1 MLDDHP
7 RGLPLTPGQ
16 SGIWF
21 GQQLAP
27 ESRAYNLGIYVDIA
41 GPLDLALL
49 AEATRRFLDE
59 ADGFRVRVGEHEG
72 ELRQWV
78 EPAGAWEQLFVDLS
92 AEADPE
98 AAAHAW
104 MKADMARPRLPGHPP
119 NLTSAVLRVAG
130 QRHWWYSGIHHL
142 ISDGFGAGIAVRRVA
157 ALYTALSE
165 GRDAAEGALRPVRE
179 LLAEQ
184 AAYRASD
191 DFRADRE
198 YWRERMAGRPAP
210 AGLVER
216 AAPPSAPA
224 HRRTSW
230 LSPETESGMRKVA
243 RSGRSSW
250 PAAFVAAVTAY
261 LHRMTG
267 ADDLVLGFPVTARVG
282 SVAETA
288 PGMVSNVVPLRL
300 RAEPGLTYGELTA
313 RVAAEMKN
321 ALRHQRYPEADLARD
336 LGLSAGD
343 RLYGPVVNVMPF
355 GQDFTFGGLHGS
367 LHSLAV
373 GPVADLSVACYG
385 GRPGQRGAIKVVVD
399 GNPELYSAGELAG
412 HHERF
417 LRLLARLT
425 TGDDAAARPIGHGDL
440 LVEDERRRVLGGW
453 AVGAGATGDAAPAG
467 ESDAGSAPESDPWR
481 LVAAQAART
490 PDAVAVTARGASLT
504 YGELAGRVAR
514 LAGVLAGHGVGPEDR
529 VALALPRSVD
539 LVTGVLACLRA
550 GAAYLPLD
558 LSHPAERLE
567 LMVAEARPAVVLT
580 TAELAERV
588 PRGPRP
594 VLTDGP
600 WDVADAHARA
610 HAPAEADVAAPPAAV
625 HGSVAAYVVFT
636 SGSTGRPKGVVVPR
650 SSLAN
655 LLLDMAGRAGLGGGD
670 RLLAVTTLGF
680 DIANLELLAPLVTG
694 AAVVVAGPDETRDP
708 ARLRRLLLTERVS
721 VMQATPSLWQAV
733 SAEGAPALGGVR
745 VLVGGEALPAP
756 LARELLAS
764 AASVTNV
771 YGPTETTVWST
782 AADLSAEDA
791 EAATVTIGRPIAG
804 TAVYVLDGAA
814 RPVPPG
820 VVGELYIAG
829 AGLARGYAGR
839 PGLTAERFVA
849 DPFGAPGTRMYRTG
863 DLVRWTRD
871 GRLAY
876 VGRADQQV
884 KVRGHRIEP
893 GEIEAVLARQ
903 PGVDRA
909 AVVLRE
915 DTPGRRQL
923 TAYLVP
929 GTGPVAGEQELAAAL
944 ARSLPAYMVPAAY
957 VTLPELPLTANGK
970 LDRAALPAPAAALPG
985 GGRTPR
991 NPVEETLCRLC
1002 ADLLDTPGVSIDDDF
1017 FTLGGDSVSVMRLV
1031 AAARREGLTL
1041 TLRDVF
1047 EHPTVV
1053 DLAARAVPRQDATG
1067 GTSSV
1072 PEPSRAALFAETE
1085 LRRLRAR
1092 YPRLS
1097 DALPLTSVQ
1106 QGLLFQSLHD
1116 AQATGDDDYTVQL
1129 GFTVEGP
1136 LDGHRLR
1143 AAWGALLRRHPVLRS
1158 AFVADAADVPA
1169 QVVLD
1174 DVELPWRDV
1183 DLTEPPT
1190 DTDAQE
1196 RDRRLRQVAAEERA
1210 GRFDLARPP
1219 LLRIALVRLAPER
1232 HAVLFTHHHM
1242 LLDGWSLPLL
1252 GRELFALYRDEPLP
1266 PVTPPRAYL
1275 SWLGRQDRDAAR
1287 AEWSAALDGLDAPTL
1302 LVPDATEAAE
1312 PAQGRHTVDLPART
1326 TDALRELAAAHGL
1339 TLNTVVQGAWALL
1352 LAGLT
1357 GRDDVVFGTTVA
1369 SRPAEVDGAE
1379 SMVGLFVDT
1388 VPVRVRL
1395 RPADDLLT
1403 VLRGMQRRQSRL
1415 TVAAHLGLPDITRP
1429 TGLDRLFDTVL
1440 TFENFPVDPAT
1451 FRPGPGLGIT
1461 DPHVHAGT
1469 HYALTL
1475 LVVPEAAGLS
1485 LRFGHRTGVL
1495 SPETVALVGERLVRL
1510 LEGLLVDPTRTVG
1523 SVDVLLPEERR
1534 RMLAEWNDTAV
1545 PVPPVT
1551 VPGLVAAQTAATPGA
1566 TAVVYG
1572 DGGDGT
1578 EELTYAEF
1586 DARVAALA
1594 ALLRERGAVPETRV
1608 AVAVPRSADLLV
1620 AVHAVLRA
1628 GAVYVPVDPDLP
1640 AERIRLLLDHAAP
1653 ACVLTTRGLAE
1664 RFPRLS
1670 GPDTVLLGDHAP
1682 AGDAGAL
1689 SSPVPV
1695 APGSAAYMIFTS
1707 GSTGRPKGVVVS
1719 HEAIANRVLGMQRE
1733 FALTADDRVLHKT
1746 PVGFDVS
1753 VWELLWPLTTGAT
1766 VVVAR
1771 PGGHRDPAYLAAA
1784 VETHRVTT
1792 VHFVPSMLRVFLD
1805 FLDERA
1811 AVAAGAG
1818 LRRVI
1823 CSGEA
1828 LPAELADTCLGLLG
1842 VPLFNLYGPTEAA
1855 IDVTRWRCVPAG
1867 TGATVTAGTGTVP
1880 IGGPVDNTR
1889 VYVLDAALRP
1899 VAPGVAGELYLA
1911 GRQLARGYPA
1921 LPGTTAL
1928 RFVADPF
1935 GPAGSRMYRTGDLA
1949 RWRGDGTLEYL
1960 GRTDHQVK
1968 IRGVRVEPAEIE
1980 AALAGHPAVSR
1991 AAVLVRE
1998 DEPGRRQL
2006 TAYVVPALHGPE
2018 TDVSGPERTQAQVQV
2033 QEWNAVWESV
2043 YAPAART
2050 PSAPGAA
2057 GEHPAGELPAFGD
2070 DFSSWDSSYDGR
2082 PLPHREMSAWR
2093 DATVERIR
2101 ALRPVRLLEIGVGAG
2116 LLLSRLA
2123 GDTEAYWATDFS
2135 AEVIGTLR
2143 DRLPGHLAGRVT
2155 LRHQAADDTEGLP
2168 TGFFDTVVLNSVIQY
2183 FPDAGY
2189 LDRVV
2194 RAVVPLLAPGG
2205 RVFVGD
2211 VRDLRSARVFETE
2224 KHLVRLPPGRH
2235 TGTAAL
2241 RRSTGRALL
2250 NENELLVDPAWFT
2263 GRTGPGSPFTAA
2275 DVQVK
2280 RGRYHNELS
2289 RYRYDV
2295 VLHTAPAA
2303 ADTAPADSH
2312 DAGDGTPLDGL
2323 RHTLSTARPARLR
2336 VSGLPDER
2344 TARQALAVRRLDE
2357 GADPAAAARVLAD
2370 DVPVPGAVDPE
2381 DLYAL
2386 AEELGYRVAVAPSV
2400 TGPGAVDAVFRR
2412 TGTADSPT
2420 GEVTPDAVAGEVL
2433 CAYRP
2438 APESVPAPAR
2448 RTNEPGLA
2456 RRLAVLPAELRAL
2469 AERTLPE
2476 ALVPAAFVVLAELPL
2491 TANGKLD
2498 RAALPAPDFAAA
2510 PDSRAPRDAT
2520 EQALCT
2526 AFAQLLGIPH
2536 VGIDDSFFALGGDSV
2551 LAMRLVGAARRAG
2564 IGLAVR
2570 DVFAHPT
2577 VAALASVA
2585 RAAGDTGATE
2595 PPEAAREEPLPQV
2608 PAAVRERLTAPYPGP
2623 TDMPVLPLTPLQEG
2637 LLFESLAAAQ
2647 AGADDRART
2656 DDYTVQLSLTLDGP
2670 LDPARL
2676 RTAWS
2681 RLLARHGSLRAAFVH
2696 DADAGPVQIV
2706 SGEVEPAWRETDLS
2720 TTTGPDRETRLAE
2733 LRTAERRTP
2742 FDPARPPL
2750 LRVALARLAPHRHT
2764 MIVTY
2769 HHILLDGWSQP
2780 LLLDELLTAYAE
2792 PDSLPP
2798 APQFERYLSWLA
2810 RQDKDAARQAWR
2822 QALDGAEPT
2831 LVVPVTRNRTDH
2843 DTGGTASTPGHEV
2856 VERLLPTDLTSRLSA
2871 HCRRHDLTP
2880 ATLVQGVW
2888 ATLIGALTGRDDVVL
2903 DVPNAGRP
2911 ADVEDVESVIGLFI
2925 STVPVRVRLDPVR
2938 PMAAVLRR
2946 LQDEQSRLA
2955 AHQHLGLPEIQRQ
2968 TGAGALADTMV
2979 VLLTFPLDPTVFR
2992 PADGIRVSAVDGG
3005 VATSYPLRLLATPG
3019 ERLHLTLGYHTSA
3032 YDRAAAEAL
3041 MDRLV
3046 RLFEELGD
3054 GLYRPAGRAGVL
3066 TPRERGHLL
3075 TAWQGAQDATTAA
3088 GVVTGAI
3095 EDRTATA
3102 PDAPVV
3108 LFGNER
3114 LTHRDLHARANRL
3127 ARLLIARGAGPERT
3141 VAVAV
3146 PRSPELV
3153 VALLAVLKAG
3163 AAYLPVDPGYP
3174 ADRIAY
3180 MLGDAGPVTV
3190 LTTTEAAASL
3200 PEDVRSGA
3208 VRLDDPDTG
3217 RALRALPAGDP
3228 TDDER
3233 TAPLRPGHPAYVIHT
3248 SGSTGRPKAVVVPHR
3263 GVAAYFSFLTSGI
3276 ARLGPDD
3283 VVLNLA
3289 SVSFDPSVRDILGT
3303 LAAGGR
3309 VVMVPADEANDARAL
3324 VRAMRRHRV
3333 TALLSVVP
3341 SLLAALNEEA
3351 AQLPLGER
3359 PCPRL
3364 VMTCGEAL
3372 TENHLQ
3378 QTAALGNPL
3387 VVNQYGPTEATMSST
3402 FQAVG
3407 EPGAR
3412 RSGGRFLI
3420 GRPRPGV
3427 RAYVLDHRLRMV
3439 PAGTPGELYLA
3450 GPGVTRGYAGRPGPS
3465 AERFLADP
3473 YGGPGTRMYRT
3484 GDLAR
3489 WTADGRLDHLGR
3501 ADHQVKVRGHR
3512 VEPGEIEAVLESHE
3526 AVARAVADVRRD
3538 TPGGDLR
3545 LVAYVVPE
3553 TGTGSGP
3560 GTGLGRGSVPAPAEL
3575 RRHAAAALPG
3585 YMVPSAFVVLDR
3597 LPLTPNGK
3605 VDRRALP
3612 DPGTAAG
3619 SAADGGR
3626 EARTPLEEVLCGLY
3640 ARLLGVD
3647 RTGIDDSFFDL
3658 GGHSLL
3664 ATRLVA
3670 HIRTALGADLPVRA
3684 VFEAPTIA
3692 ELAERVAAT
3701 AGAPPRPRPA
3711 AGTRPDDIPL
3721 SSAQRR
3727 LWFLHQFAEGAT
3739 DGYHMRVVLR
3749 LRGPLDIPALRVAL
3763 ADLTTRHEAL
3773 RTLFPDTDG
3782 RPRQEIL
3789 DAGAERARPEL
3800 EAVRVAEADL
3810 ATELERTVRR
3820 PFDLAAEIPL
3830 RAALFELGED
3840 DHVLALVLHH
3850 IAADGWSFGP
3860 LAADLSTAYR
3870 SRTRGQAP
3878 DWAPLPVQYA
3888 DYSLW
3893 QRDLLADDGA
3903 DGLTVRQLAHWR
3915 RRLAGLPDRIDL
3927 PLDPAPTVS
3936 VSGDTTVVP
3945 GDPTGAAPGGSYLFH
3960 IPAPLHARLAEL
3972 AREHSATVFMT
3983 LQAALAALLTRLG
3996 AGTDIPLGTAV
4007 AGRGDEVLED
4017 LVGCFVNTLVLRT
4030 DTGGDPDFR
4039 ELLRRVRETDLT
4051 AFAHQDVPFERL
4063 VDHLGVTRSLDR
4075 NPLFQ
4080 VMLAAQP
4087 ELTRDAVELP
4097 GLTAELIRVGAATAR
4112 FDLSFNMAE
4121 HRTPEGAPDG
4131 IDGRVEYRADRFTP
4145 ATVRL
4150 LTRRWTRLLESF
4162 ADDPDLTV
4170 SRAATTAADERRRVL
4185 TDWNDTAMDVP
4196 SATVPEL
4203 LADRVARTP
4212 HAEAVVCGADRLT
4225 YAQLDTRVDALARR
4239 LRAVGA
4245 RPESRV
4251 AVLVPRSTGLPVAL
4265 HAVLRTGAAYVPVDP
4280 DLPAG
4285 RIALLLADT
4294 DPVCVVTTE
4303 EARGLL
4309 PSAVRAPVLSLD
4321 GTPGPQD
4328 ASGPAAGFAAPH
4340 RDSTAYVIHTS
4351 GSTGRPKGV
4360 TVPHR
4365 AVVNRLWGMQEQ
4377 YGLQSDDRVLHKAS
4391 AGFDVSVWELFWPVL
4406 AGAAVVV
4413 AEPEAHRDPA
4423 RLAELIRDRSVTTAH
4438 FVPTVL
4444 RAFLEQ
4450 PGAAGCTGLRR
4461 VFSGGEAL
4469 PADLV
4474 RRFHEVLGAS
4484 GVALFNQY
4492 GPTEATIDV
4501 TWWRCPADPEGP
4513 PPLGHPVANTR
4524 LYVLDAALAPVPP
4537 GASGELWIA
4546 GAQLARGYAGRPGA
4560 TAESFVADP
4569 FGPPGA
4575 RMYRSGDLARWTENG
4590 ELEYLGRVDDQ
4601 VKIGGVRVEP
4611 GEAAAALGEQ
4621 EGVSAAV
4628 VVAHG
4633 APSGGRRLVGYV
4645 VPERGRTLDGGQVRR
4660 RAADT
4665 LPDHLVPA
4673 EIMVLDAL
4681 PVTPNGKLDRA
4692 ALPVPDPTGTTDGG
4706 SAPRT
4711 PAEETLCRIFAE
4723 LLGVGAGSVGTDEGF
4738 FALGGDSIMSIQLV
4752 SRARRAGLVLTPRDV
4767 FTHQTVA
4774 ELARVSRRAD
4784 DRPAVRAE
4792 DDGTG
4797 PVELTP
4803 IVHRL
4808 RERRGPVDAFHQS
4821 VLLRVPGGLGE
4832 ERLTA
4837 AVQALLDHHDALRL
4851 RLTRTAGGLVWA
4863 LEVGERG
4870 SVDAARCVRRVS
4882 LADADADADA
4892 GVVGEARAAVAR
4904 LAPESGVMVQV
4915 VWFDAGAEVS
4925 GRLLVVV
4932 HHLAVDG
4939 VSWRVLLP
4947 DLRQAWESVA
4957 AGEPV
4962 ELDPVGTSF
4971 RRWAALLGERAQDP
4985 ALLEELPYWTETF
4998 ASPEP
5003 LLGSRPLNPV
5013 QDTVGTARRLTVTLP
5028 GTHTAPLLS
5037 SVPAAFH
5044 GGVDDVLLGAL
5055 AFAVRQ
5061 WREARGVD
5069 ADGGVLV
5076 DLEGHGRD
5084 TDRPDVDLSRT
5095 VGWFT
5100 RVHPVRL
5107 DVTGDDPADAVK
5119 RVKEQLRD
5127 VPGDGVGYG
5136 LLRHLNARTAPVL
5149 AALAEPQI
5157 GFNYLGRTP
5166 ASPTPSG
5173 ADWSPVPQPG
5183 GPVADPVTPLAHA
5196 LDINAVTADGA
5207 DGPVLSATFS
5217 WAGGLLD
5224 EAEVRELA
5232 ERWLRALEALAG
5244 TDAGAGGHTPSD
5256 FPLVPALTQ
5265 EQVEALEAAYPGL
5278 EDVLPLSPL
5287 QDGFLFHAHY
5297 DHEGTDVYTAQLVLD
5312 LAGPLDAPVLREAW
5326 TALLRRHANLRA
5338 GFVHDVTGAPVQVVV
5353 RDPGLPWRT
5362 VDLTGVPATERT
5374 VLRDRVAEEERSAR
5388 FDLSRPPLLRIAL
5401 VKHDEE
5407 HHSLVL
5413 TPHHI
5418 LLDGWSMPVLLR
5430 EMFALYAARGSTAGL
5445 PAVTPYGDYLAWLAD
5460 QDREAARAAWTAELA
5475 GLEEPTLLAPG
5486 AAGASTAEP
5495 GHVTLDLPA
5504 DTVAALHRLAREAD
5518 LTVNTLVQG
5527 AWAVLLSRMTGRDD
5541 VVFGATVAGR
5551 PPEVAGVESMVGLF
5565 INTLPVRVALDPRA
5579 TVRQTLTGLQ
5589 AGQSSLMTH
5598 QHLGLSEVTRLSG
5611 HPVLFDTLVVFENYP
5626 VDRESL
5632 APREDAPGPRLTGV
5646 RGRDA
5651 THYPLSLI
5659 VTQGLREAEGSPDSP
5674 GGALT
5679 LRLGY
5684 QPAHVDH
5691 AAVTGLAERLGLLL
5705 REFATEP
5712 GRRLAAVDGL
5722 RDEERE
5728 LVLTR
5733 WNDTAVP
5740 LAPATLPE
5748 LFAAQAAR
5756 TPDAPAVVHGTQR
5769 LTYDELAARARALA
5783 DRLRRAGAGPE
5794 TRVAVAVPRS
5804 ADLVTA
5810 LLAVLATGAAYVPVD
5825 PGLPA
5830 ERITLL
5836 LDDTGPVVLLVTEA
5850 VAARSPLPA
5859 GDTPVLVL
5867 DADSGDRTRPSATD
5881 TAPDPRNPA
5890 YVIHTSGS
5898 TGRPK
5903 GVAVSHEAV
5912 VNRLLWM
5919 QDAYG
5924 LTAGD
5929 RVLHKTPTGFD
5940 VSVWELFWPL
5950 VTGAALVVARPD
5962 GHRDPAYLAELI
5974 RAEHVTTAHF
5984 VPSMLDAFLD
5994 EPAAAG
6000 CTGLRR
6006 VVCSGEELPA
6016 DLAARFHAVLPEVSL
6031 HNLYGPTE
6039 AAVDVTHWDC
6049 EPDAPGPVPI
6059 GRPVWNTRV
6068 YVLDAALRPVPPG
6081 ATGELY
6087 LAGVQLARGYHG
6099 RPALTAERF
6108 VADPFDP
6115 SGADGTG
6122 GRMYR
6127 TGDLARRRADG
6138 ALEYLGR
6145 ADHQVKVRGVRI
6157 EPGEV
6162 EAVLRAHPGVARAA
6176 VVVRAAGRDGTRLV
6190 AYAVPAV
6197 AGPAPASVDPALL
6210 RQYVAERLP
6219 EYMVPAAVG
6228 TLPDL
6233 PLTVNGKLDRKALPE
6248 PPFTASGGGRP
6259 PRDAE
6264 ERLLCA
6270 LFAEVLGVDRVGPED
6285 SFFELGGHSLLAVR
6299 LLGRIR
6305 SATGAGAAL
6314 GVRSLLDAPT
6324 PEALAR
6330 LLRSGG
6336 GRGARAEEATRAL
6349 EVLLPLRAT
6358 GTRPPLFCV
6367 HPWAGLS
6374 WPYAGLLHSLGEDR
6388 PLYGLQARGLAR
6400 AEEPPTSVG
6409 EMAEDYLARV
6419 REVQPEGPYHL
6430 LGWSFGG
6437 LVAHEMAVRL
6447 REAGEEV
6454 ALLALLDA
6462 YPPDATAAAEPA
6474 GTDAPPSQDRT
6485 DGDVLARLLRFLG
6498 HEAPGSPDGGPV
6510 DAEAAREVLRREGA
6524 PLTDIPPRT
6533 LRAWPGIAARHA
6545 RLQREFAPRH
6555 FDGDILL
6562 FTAEPAAGT
6571 DAPSPASWTPYVGGR
6586 LDPHP
6591 VACGHHDM
6599 TLPGPLTEIGRAV
6612 AERLAGTDRPHT
6624 P

>member
-27 ESRAYNLGIYVDIA
+27 ESRAYNLGVYVDIT

-59 ADGFRVRVGEHEG
+59 ADGFRVRIGEHEG

-78 EPAGAWEQLFVDLS
+78 EPTGAWEQLFVDMS

-104 MKADMARPRLPGHPP
+104 MKADMARPRLLGRPP
-119 NLTSAVLRVAG
+119 NLTSAVIRVAG

-142 ISDGFGAGIAVRRVA
+142 ISDGFGAGIAVRRAA
-157 ALYTALSE
+157 ALYTALAE
-165 GRDAAEGALRPVRE
+165 GRDPAEGALRPLRE
-179 LLAEQ
+179 LLDEQ

-191 DFRADRE
+191 DFRADRA
-198 YWRERMAGRPAP
+198 YWLERMAGRPEP
-210 AGLVER
+210 TGLAER
-216 AAPPSAPA
+216 AASPSAPV

-230 LSPETESGMRKVA
+230 LNPGTESGMRKVA

-250 PAAFVAAVTAY
+250 PAAFVAGVTAY

-267 ADDLVLGFPVTARVG
+267 ADELVLGLPVTARVG
-282 SVAETA
+282 SVAEAA

-300 RAEPGLTYGELTA
+300 GVDPGLTYGELTA

-321 ALRHQRYPEADLARD
+321 AVRHQRYPEADLARD
-336 LGLSAGD
+336 LGLSAGG

-355 GQDFTFGGLHGS
+355 GQDFAFGGLRGS
-367 LHSLAV
+367 LRSLAV

-385 GRPGQRGAIKVVVD
+385 GRPGQRGAIEVVVD
-399 GNPELYSAGELAG
+399 GNPELYAAGELAG

-417 LRLLARLT
+417 LRLLERLT
-425 TGDDAAARPIGHGDL
+425 AGDDAAARPIGHGDL
-440 LVEDERRRVLGGW
+440 LDEDERRRVLGGW
-453 AVGAGATGDAAPAG
+453 SGGAGAVGEVAPAG
-467 ESDAGSAPESDPWR
+467 EGGAGSTPESDPWR

-490 PDAVAVTARGASLT
+490 PDAVAVTARGTSLT
-504 YGELAGRVAR
+504 YGELVGRAAR

-580 TAELAERV
+580 TAELAGRV
-588 PRGPRP
+588 PRGPRR
-594 VLTDGP
+594 VLIDGP
-600 WDVADAHARA
+600 WDAAPADARTGAD
-610 HAPAEADVAAPPAAV
+610 APAAGGVAAPPVTV
-625 HGSVAAYVVFT
+625 HGSAAAYVVFT

-650 SSLAN
+650 AGLAN
-655 LLLDMAGRAGLGGGD
+655 LLLDMAGRTGLGGGD

-680 DIANLELLAPLVTG
+680 DIANLELLAPLVAG

-708 ARLRRLLLTERVS
+708 ARLRRLLSAEGVS

-733 SAEGAPALGGVR
+733 SAEVAPVLGGVR
-745 VLVGGEALPAP
+745 VLVGGEALPAA
-756 LARELLAS
+756 LARELVAS

-791 EAATVTIGRPIAG
+791 EAATVTVGRPIAG

-814 RPVPPG
+814 RPAPPG

-884 KVRGHRIEP
+884 KVRGHRVEP

-929 GTGPVAGEQELAAAL
+929 GTEPVADGPELAEAL
-944 ARSLPAYMVPAAY
+944 ARHLPPYMVPAAFI
-957 VTLPELPLTANGK
+957 TLPELPLTANGK
-970 LDRAALPAPAAALPG
+970 LDRAALPAPAAAVPG

-991 NPVEETLCRLC
+991 TPVEETLCRLC
-1002 ADLLDTPGVSIDDDF
+1002 AGLLGTPGVSVDDDF
-1017 FTLGGDSVSVMRLV
+1017 FALGGDSVSAMRLV

-1047 EHPTVV
+1047 EHPAVA
-1053 DLAARAVPRQDATG
+1053 DLAARALPREDATDDA
-1067 GTSSV
+1067 SPA
-1072 PEPSRAALFAETE
+1072 PEPPDAPLFTEAE
-1085 LRRLRAR
+1085 LRLLRAR
-1092 YPRLS
+1092 HPRLS
-1097 DALPLTSVQ
+1097 DALPLTPVQ

-1116 AQATGDDDYTVQL
+1116 AQAAGDDDYTVQL

-1143 AAWGALLRRHPVLRS
+1143 AAWHALLRRHPVLRS

-1183 DLTEPPT
+1183 DLAQPPT
-1190 DTDAQE
+1190 DTDDRE
-1196 RDRRLRQVAAEERA
+1196 RDRRLRQIAAEERA

-1252 GRELFALYRDEPLP
+1252 GRELFALYHDEPLP
-1266 PVTPPRAYL
+1266 PVTPARAYL

-1302 LVPDATEAAE
+1302 LVPDAAGAAE
-1312 PAQGRHTVDLPART
+1312 PAQGRYTVDLPART
-1326 TDALRELAAAHGL
+1326 TDALRDLAAAHGL
-1339 TLNTVVQGAWALL
+1339 TLNTVLQGAWALL

-1357 GRDDVVFGTTVA
+1357 GRDDVVFGTTAA
-1369 SRPAEVDGAE
+1369 SRPADIDGAE

-1395 RPADDLLT
+1395 RPADDLLG

-1415 TVAAHLGLPDITRP
+1415 AAAAHLGLPDITRP

-1440 TFENFPVDPAT
+1440 TFENFPVDPAA

-1461 DPHVHAGT
+1461 GPHVHAGT

-1475 LVVPEAAGLS
+1475 LVVPEDAGLS
-1485 LRFGHRTGVL
+1485 LRFGYRTGAF
-1495 SPETVALVGERLVRL
+1495 SPEDIALVGERLVRL
-1510 LEGLLVDPTRTVG
+1510 LEGPLADPARTVG

-1534 RMLAEWNDTAV
+1534 QVLTEWNDTAV

-1551 VPGLVAAQTAATPGA
+1551 VPQLVAAQAAATPDA
-1566 TAVVYG
+1566 TAVVHG

-1578 EELTYAEF
+1578 EELTYAGF

-1594 ALLRERGAVPETRV
+1594 ALLRERGAAPETRV

-1640 AERIRLLLDHAAP
+1640 AERIGLLLDEAAP
-1653 ACVLTTRGLAE
+1653 ACVLTTRALAG
-1664 RFPRLS
+1664 RSPRLG
-1670 GPDTVLLGDHAP
+1670 GPDTILLGDGAP
-1682 AGDAGAL
+1682 AGDRGAL
-1689 SSPVPV
+1689 TSPVPV
-1695 APGSAAYMIFTS
+1695 APASAAYMIFTS

-1753 VWELLWPLTTGAT
+1753 VWELLWPLTTGAA

-1771 PGGHRDPAYLAAA
+1771 PGGHRDPEYLAAA

-1805 FLDERA
+1805 EPA
-1811 AVAAGAG
+1811 AAAAGAG

-1828 LPAELADTCLGLLG
+1828 LAAELADTCLGLLG

-1855 IDVTRWRCVPAG
+1855 IDVTRWSCVPAEAG
-1867 TGATVTAGTGTVP
+1867 TTAPAGTGTVP

-1899 VAPGVAGELYLA
+1899 AAPGVAGELYLA

-1935 GPAGSRMYRTGDLA
+1935 GPAGGRMYRTGDLA

-1968 IRGVRVEPAEIE
+1968 IRGVRAEPAEIE
-1980 AALAGHPAVSR
+1980 AALAGHPAVR
-1991 AAVLVRE
+1991 RTAVIVRE
-1998 DEPGRRQL
+1998 DEPGRPQL
-2006 TAYVVPALHGPE
+2006 TAYVVPALHGRD
-2018 TDVSGPERTQAQVQV
+2018 TDVSGSERVRAQV

-2043 YAPAART
+2043 YAPAAQA
-2050 PSAPGAA
+2050 PSAPGTT
-2057 GEHPAGELPAFGD
+2057 GGPPAFGD

-2082 PLPHREMSAWR
+2082 PLPHREMSRWR

-2101 ALRPVRLLEIGVGAG
+2101 TLRPVRLLEIGVGAG

-2123 GDTEAYWATDFS
+2123 GDTETYWATDFS
-2135 AEVIGTLR
+2135 AAVIGTLR

-2155 LRHQAADDTEGLP
+2155 LRHRAADDTGGLP

-2189 LDRVV
+2189 LDRVIH
-2194 RAVVPLLAPGG
+2194 AVTPLLAPGG
-2205 RVFVGD
+2205 RIFVGD
-2211 VRDLRSARVFETE
+2211 VRDLRAARVFETE

-2235 TGTAAL
+2235 TGTAEL
-2241 RRSTGRALL
+2241 RRSIGRALL

-2263 GRTGPGSPFTAA
+2263 ARTGAGTPFTAA

-2280 RGRYHNELS
+2280 RGRYRNELS

-2303 ADTAPADSH
+2303 AAPPADSH
-2312 DAGDGTPLDGL
+2312 DAGDGTDLDGL
-2323 RHTLSTARPARLR
+2323 RHILSTTRPARLR

-2344 TARQALAVRRLDE
+2344 TARQVLAARRLDE
-2357 GADPAAAARVLAD
+2357 GTEPARAARLLAD

-2386 AEELGYRVAVAPSV
+2386 AGELGYRVAVAPSA

-2412 TGTADSPT
+2412 TDAPDSPT
-2420 GEVTPDAVAGEVL
+2420 GAATPDAVTGEVL
-2433 CAYRP
+2433 CAYR
-2438 APESVPAPAR
+2438 ATTESVPARAR
-2448 RTNEPGLA
+2448 HTNDPGLA
-2456 RRLAVLPAELRAL
+2456 RRLAVLPAELRTL
-2469 AERTLPE
+2469 AERTLPD

-2491 TANGKLD
+2491 TTNGKLD

-2526 AFAQLLGIPH
+2526 AFARLLGVPH

-2585 RAAGDTGATE
+2585 REAEGTDAAEA
-2595 PPEAAREEPLPQV
+2595 PEAAREEPLLPL
-2608 PAAVRERLTAPYPGP
+2608 PAPVRERLTAPYPGP
-2623 TDMPVLPLTPLQEG
+2623 ADMPVLPLTPLQEG
-2637 LLFESLAAAQ
+2637 LLFESLTAAR
-2647 AGADDRART
+2647 AGEDGPARA

-2670 LDPARL
+2670 LDPVRL
-2676 RTAWS
+2676 RTAWA

-2706 SGEVEPAWRETDLS
+2706 SGEVEPPWRETDLS
-2720 TTTGPDRETRLAE
+2720 TADGPERESRLAE
-2733 LRTAERRTP
+2733 LRAAERRTP

-2780 LLLDELLTAYAE
+2780 LLLNELLTAYAE

-2810 RQDKDAARQAWR
+2810 RQDKDAARRAWR

-2831 LVVPVTRNRTDH
+2831 LVVPVTGSRTDH
-2843 DTGGTASTPGHEV
+2843 DDTGSTAYAPGHEV
-2856 VERLLPTDLTSRLSA
+2856 VERLLPPDLTSRLTA

-2880 ATLVQGVW
+2880 ATLVQGAW

-2903 DVPNAGRP
+2903 DAPNAGRP

-2979 VLLTFPLDPTVFR
+2979 VFLNFPLDPAVFR

-3032 YDRAAAEAL
+3032 YDRTAAEAL

-3046 RLFEELGD
+3046 RLFEEFGD
-3054 GLYRPAGRAGVL
+3054 GLDRPAGRAGVL

-3075 TAWQGAQDATTAA
+3075 TAWQGAQDGTTAD
-3088 GVVTGAI
+3088 GTVTGVL

-3102 PDAPVV
+3102 PDAPAV
-3108 LFGNER
+3108 LFGDEW
-3114 LTHRDLHARANRL
+3114 LTHRALHARANRL
-3127 ARLLIARGAGPERT
+3127 ARLLVSRGAGPERT

-3146 PRSPELV
+3146 PRSPDLV

-3190 LTTTEAAASL
+3190 LTTTGAAASL
-3200 PEDVRSGA
+3200 PEDARSGA
-3208 VRLDDPDTG
+3208 VRLDAPDTG
-3217 RALRALPAGDP
+3217 RALRALPDGDL

-3233 TAPLRPGHPAYVIHT
+3233 TAPLRPGHPACVIHT
-3248 SGSTGRPKAVVVPHR
+3248 SGSTGRPKAVVVPHE
-3263 GVAAYFSFLTSGI
+3263 GVAAYFSYLTSGT

-3309 VVMVPADEANDARAL
+3309 VVMVPPDEANDARAL
-3324 VRAMRRHRV
+3324 VRAMHRHRV
-3333 TALLSVVP
+3333 TVLLSVVP

-3351 AQLPLGER
+3351 AQLPAGER
-3359 PCPRL
+3359 PSPRL

-3372 TENHLQ
+3372 TESHLR

-3402 FQAVG
+3402 FQAVD

-3450 GPGVTRGYAGRPGPS
+3450 GPGVTRGYAGRPGAS

-3501 ADHQVKVRGHR
+3501 VDHQVKVRGHR
-3512 VEPGEIEAVLESHE
+3512 VELGEIEAVLERHG
-3526 AVARAVADVRRD
+3526 AVSRAVADARRD

-3553 TGTGSGP
+3553 TGAGTATGPESA
-3560 GTGLGRGSVPAPAEL
+3560 PAPAEL
-3575 RRHAAAALPG
+3575 RRHAAAGLPG

-3612 DPGTAAG
+3612 GPGAADG

-3640 ARLLGVD
+3640 ARLLGVG
-3647 RTGIDDSFFDL
+3647 RIGIDDSFFDL

-3670 HIRTALGADLPVRA
+3670 HIRSALGADLPVRT
-3684 VFEAPTIA
+3684 VFEAPTVA
-3692 ELAERVAAT
+3692 ELAERVAAA

-3711 AGTRPDDIPL
+3711 AGPRPDDIPL

-3727 LWFLHQFAEGAT
+3727 LWFLHRFAEGAA

-3749 LRGPLDIPALRVAL
+3749 LRGPLDLPALRAAL
-3763 ADLTTRHEAL
+3763 ADLTARHEAL
-3773 RTLFPDTDG
+3773 RTVFPDVDG

-3789 DAGAERARPEL
+3789 DAGDERARPEP

-3810 ATELERTVRR
+3810 TAELERTVRR

-3830 RAALFELGED
+3830 RAALLELGED

-3870 SRTRGQAP
+3870 SRVRGRAP

-3893 QRDLLADDGA
+3893 QHDLLADDDAEGMT
-3903 DGLTVRQLAHWR
+3903 GRQLAYWR
-3915 RRLAGLPDRIDL
+3915 QRLADLPDRIDL
-3927 PLDPAPTVS
+3927 PVDFTAAAS
-3936 VSGDTTVVP
+3936 
-3945 GDPTGAAPGGSYLFH
+3945 GDPTTAAPDDSTGTAPGGSYLFR

-3996 AGTDIPLGTAV
+3996 SGTDIPLGTAV
-4007 AGRGDEVLED
+4007 AGRGDEALED

-4030 DTGGDPDFR
+4030 DTSGDPDFR

-4051 AFAHQDVPFERL
+4051 AYAHQDVPFERL

-4087 ELTRDAVELP
+4087 EPTRDAVELP
-4097 GLTAELIRVGAATAR
+4097 GLTTEPIRVGAATAR

-4170 SRAATTAADERRRVL
+4170 SRAATTAGDERRRVL
-4185 TDWNDTAMDVP
+4185 TDWNDTAMRVP
-4196 SATVPEL
+4196 PATVPEL

-4239 LRAVGA
+4239 LRALGA
-4245 RPESRV
+4245 RPERRV
-4251 AVLVPRSTGLPVAL
+4251 AVLVPRSAGLPVAL

-4285 RIALLLADT
+4285 RVALLLADT
-4294 DPVCVVTTE
+4294 DPVCVVTTQE
-4303 EARGLL
+4303 TRGLL
-4309 PSAVRAPVLSLD
+4309 PPAVRAPVLPLD
-4321 GTPGPQD
+4321 GPPGPPDD
-4328 ASGPAAGFAAPH
+4328 AGPAAGFAAPH

-4360 TVPHR
+4360 AVPHR

-4377 YGLQSDDRVLHKAS
+4377 YGLRSDDRVLHKAS

-4413 AEPEAHRDPA
+4413 AEPEAHRNPA

-4444 RAFLEQ
+4444 RAFLDQ
-4450 PGAAGCTGLRR
+4450 PAAAGCTGLRR

-4469 PADLV
+4469 PAGLV
-4474 RRFHEVLGAS
+4474 RRFHDVLGAS

-4492 GPTEATIDV
+4492 GPTEATVDV

-4513 PPLGHPVANTR
+4513 PPLGRPVANTR
-4524 LYVLDAALAPVPP
+4524 LYVLDAALEPVPP

-4546 GAQLARGYAGRPGA
+4546 GAQLARGYLGRPGA

-4575 RMYRSGDLARWTENG
+4575 RMYRSGDLARWTDNG

-4621 EGVSAAV
+4621 EDVGAAV
-4628 VVAHG
+4628 VVAHE

-4645 VPERGRTLDGGQVRR
+4645 VPERGRALDGGQVRR

-4665 LPDHLVPA
+4665 LPEHLVPA

-4692 ALPVPDPTGTTDGG
+4692 ALPVPDPTGTADGG
-4706 SAPRT
+4706 RAPRT
-4711 PAEETLCRIFAE
+4711 PAEETLRGIFAE
-4723 LLGVGAGSVGTDEGF
+4723 LLGVDAGSVGADDGF

-4774 ELARVSRRAD
+4774 GLARVSGRAD

-4808 RERRGPVDAFHQS
+4808 RERHGPVDAFHQS
-4821 VLLRVPGGLGE
+4821 VLLRVPAGLGE

-4837 AVQALLDHHDALRL
+4837 AVRALLDHHDALRL

-4870 SVDAARCVRRVS
+4870 SVDAAWCVRRVP
-4882 LADADADADA
+4882 LAGTDVTA
-4892 GVVGEARAAVAR
+4892 ETRAAVAR
-4904 LAPESGVMVQV
+4904 LAPESGVMVQA
-4915 VWFDAGAEVS
+4915 VWFDAGPEAS

-4947 DLRQAWESVA
+4947 DLRQAWEALA
-4957 AGEPV
+4957 AGEQV
-4962 ELDPVGTSF
+4962 RLDPVGTSF
-4971 RRWAALLGERAQDP
+4971 RRWAGLLGERAQDP
-4985 ALLEELPYWTETF
+4985 ALLAELPYWTETF
-4998 ASPEP
+4998 AAPEP
-5003 LLGSRPLNPV
+5003 PLGSRPLNPV
-5013 QDTVGTARRLTVTLP
+5013 QDTVGTARQLTVTLP
-5028 GTHTAPLLS
+5028 EAHTGPLLS

-5055 AFAVRQ
+5055 ALAVRQ

-5069 ADGGVLV
+5069 TGGGVLV

-5107 DVTGDDPADAVK
+5107 DVTGDDPVDAAK
-5119 RVKEQLRD
+5119 QAKEQLGR
-5127 VPGDGVGYG
+5127 VPGRGSGHG
-5136 LLRHLNARTAPVL
+5136 LLRHLNPQTAPL
-5149 AALAEPQI
+5149 LMHCARPQI
-5157 GFNYLGRTP
+5157 GFNYLGRTT
-5166 ASPTPSG
+5166 ASLSTSENG
-5173 ADWSPVPQPG
+5173 DWT
-5183 GPVADPVTPLAHA
+5183 VADDAHA
-5196 LDINAVTADGA
+5196 LGAGTDPATPLLHALDVNAVAVDGA
-5207 DGPVLSATFS
+5207 DGPVLSATFA

-5232 ERWLRALEALAG
+5232 ERWLRALETLAG

-5287 QDGFLFHAHY
+5287 QEGLLFHAVY
-5297 DHEGTDVYTAQLVLD
+5297 DGGESDVYTPQLCLD
-5312 LAGPLDAPVLREAW
+5312 LEGPLDADALRAAC
-5326 TALLRRHANLRA
+5326 TALLARHANLRA
-5338 GFVHDVTGAPVQVVV
+5338 AFVHDVTDTPVQVIA

-5362 VDLTGVPATERT
+5362 ADLSGLPDTEQAAQS
-5374 VLRDRVAEEERSAR
+5374 DRIADAELAER
-5388 FDLSRPPLLRIAL
+5388 FDPARPPLLRAAL
-5401 VKHDEE
+5401 LRLGDKRHR
-5407 HHSLVL
+5407 LVL
-5413 TPHHI
+5413 THHHL
-5418 LLDGWSMPVLLR
+5418 LLDGWSVPVLARDL
-5430 EMFALYAARGSTAGL
+5430 FALYAAGGPAATL
-5445 PAVTPYGDYLAWLAD
+5445 PRVAPYGDYLRWLAA
-5460 QDREAARAAWTAELA
+5460 QDRDQAHAAWARALD
-5475 GLEEPTLLAPG
+5475 GVDEPTLVAPAATDRTAPAARPGRVHPELPEGLA
-5486 AAGASTAEP
+5486 TRL
-5495 GHVTLDLPA
+5495 VTW
-5504 DTVAALHRLAREAD
+5504 ARSRG
-5518 LTVNTLVQG
+5518 LTVNTVLQG
-5527 AWAVLLSRMTGRDD
+5527 AWALLLSRLTGRDD
-5541 VVFGATVAGR
+5541 VVFGTTVSGR
-5551 PPEVAGVESMVGLF
+5551 PPEVPGVETMAGLF
-5565 INTLPVRVALDPRA
+5565 INTLPVRARLDQDRTLEELLRALQGEQA
-5579 TVRQTLTGLQ
+5579 ELT
-5589 AGQSSLMTH
+5589 AH
-5598 QHLGLSEVTRLSG
+5598 QYLGLNDIHRLAG
-5611 HPVLFDTLVVFENYP
+5611 VPRLFDSAMVYENYP
-5626 VDRESL
+5626 VDEK
-5632 APREDAPGPRLTGV
+5632 ATALTGTSLTLTRAQTREAAHYRLMLMAAPHE
-5646 RGRDA
+5646 RG
-5651 THYPLSLI
+5651 LSLRI
-5659 VTQGLREAEGSPDSP
+5659 EYA
-5674 GGALT
+5674 
-5679 LRLGY
+5679 
-5684 QPAHVDH
+5684 PA
-5691 AAVTGLAERLGLLL
+5691 AFG
-5705 REFATEP
+5705 
-5712 GRRLAAVDGL
+5712 
-5722 RDEERE
+5722 DEEARVIADRFVRVLRTFVDE
-5728 LVLTR
+5728 PHRTAGTVEVLTAGER
-5733 WNDTAVP
+5733 HRILADWNDADADSVRS
-5740 LAPATLPE
+5740 ATSVVE
-5748 LFAAQAAR
+5748 AFAAQVAR
-5756 TPDAPAVVHGTQR
+5756 TP
-5769 LTYDELAARARALA
+5769 E
-5783 DRLRRAGAGPE
+5783 
-5794 TRVAVAVPRS
+5794 AVAVR
-5804 ADLVTA
+5804 
-5810 LLAVLATGAAYVPVD
+5810 
-5825 PGLPA
+5825 
-5830 ERITLL
+5830 
-5836 LDDTGPVVLLVTEA
+5836 
-5850 VAARSPLPA
+5850 
-5859 GDTPVLVL
+5859 
-5867 DADSGDRTRPSATD
+5867 
-5881 TAPDPRNPA
+5881 
-5890 YVIHTSGS
+5890 
-5898 TGRPK
+5898 
-5903 GVAVSHEAV
+5903 
-5912 VNRLLWM
+5912 W
-5919 QDAYG
+5919 
-5924 LTAGD
+5924 
-5929 RVLHKTPTGFD
+5929 
-5940 VSVWELFWPL
+5940 
-5950 VTGAALVVARPD
+5950 D
-5962 GHRDPAYLAELI
+5962 G
-5974 RAEHVTTAHF
+5974 
-5984 VPSMLDAFLD
+5984 
-5994 EPAAAG
+5994 
-6000 CTGLRR
+6000 
-6006 VVCSGEELPA
+6006 
-6016 DLAARFHAVLPEVSL
+6016 
-6031 HNLYGPTE
+6031 
-6039 AAVDVTHWDC
+6039 
-6049 EPDAPGPVPI
+6049 
-6059 GRPVWNTRV
+6059 
-6068 YVLDAALRPVPPG
+6068 
-6081 ATGELY
+6081 
-6087 LAGVQLARGYHG
+6087 
-6099 RPALTAERF
+6099 
-6108 VADPFDP
+6108 
-6115 SGADGTG
+6115 
-6122 GRMYR
+6122 
-6127 TGDLARRRADG
+6127 
-6138 ALEYLGR
+6138 
-6145 ADHQVKVRGVRI
+6145 GVRTY
-6157 EPGEV
+6157 
-6162 EAVLRAHPGVARAA
+6162 R
-6176 VVVRAAGRDGTRLV
+6176 
-6190 AYAVPAV
+6190 
-6197 AGPAPASVDPALL
+6197 
-6210 RQYVAERLP
+6210 
-6219 EYMVPAAVG
+6219 
-6228 TLPDL
+6228 
-6233 PLTVNGKLDRKALPE
+6233 
-6248 PPFTASGGGRP
+6248 
-6259 PRDAE
+6259 
-6264 ERLLCA
+6264 
-6270 LFAEVLGVDRVGPED
+6270 
-6285 SFFELGGHSLLAVR
+6285 
-6299 LLGRIR
+6299 
-6305 SATGAGAAL
+6305 
-6314 GVRSLLDAPT
+6314 
-6324 PEALAR
+6324 
-6330 LLRSGG
+6330 
-6336 GRGARAEEATRAL
+6336 
-6349 EVLLPLRAT
+6349 
-6358 GTRPPLFCV
+6358 
-6367 HPWAGLS
+6367 
-6374 WPYAGLLHSLGEDR
+6374 
-6388 PLYGLQARGLAR
+6388 
-6400 AEEPPTSVG
+6400 
-6409 EMAEDYLARV
+6409 
-6419 REVQPEGPYHL
+6419 
-6430 LGWSFGG
+6430 
-6437 LVAHEMAVRL
+6437 
-6447 REAGEEV
+6447 
-6454 ALLALLDA
+6454 
-6462 YPPDATAAAEPA
+6462 
-6474 GTDAPPSQDRT
+6474 
-6485 DGDVLARLLRFLG
+6485 
-6498 HEAPGSPDGGPV
+6498 
-6510 DAEAAREVLRREGA
+6510 
-6524 PLTDIPPRT
+6524 
-6533 LRAWPGIAARHA
+6533 
-6545 RLQREFAPRH
+6545 
-6555 FDGDILL
+6555 
-6562 FTAEPAAGT
+6562 
-6571 DAPSPASWTPYVGGR
+6571 
-6586 LDPHP
+6586 
-6591 VACGHHDM
+6591 
-6599 TLPGPLTEIGRAV
+6599 
-6612 AERLAGTDRPHT
+6612 
-6624 P
+6624 

>member
-27 ESRAYNLGIYVDIA
+27 QSRAYNLGVYVDIT

-59 ADGFRVRVGEHEG
+59 ADGFRVRIGEHEG

-78 EPAGAWEQLFVDLS
+78 EPTGAWEQLFVDVS
-92 AEADPE
+92 AEEDPE
-98 AAAHAW
+98 AAARAW
-104 MKADMARPRLPGHPP
+104 MKADMARPRLQGHPP
-119 NLTSAVLRVAG
+119 NLTSAVIRVAE

-142 ISDGFGAGIAVRRVA
+142 ISDGFGAGIAVRRAA
-157 ALYTALSE
+157 ALYTALCE
-165 GRDAAEGALRPVRE
+165 GRDPAEGALRPLRE
-179 LLAEQ
+179 LLDEQ

-191 DFRADRE
+191 DFRADRA
-198 YWRERMAGRPAP
+198 YWLERMAGRPAP
-210 AGLVER
+210 TGLTER
-216 AAPPSAPA
+216 SAPPSAPV
-224 HRRTSW
+224 HRRTSR
-230 LSPETESGMRKVA
+230 LGTGTESGMRKVA

-250 PAAFVAAVTAY
+250 PAAFIAGVAAY

-282 SVAETA
+282 SVAEA
-288 PGMVSNVVPLRL
+288 VPGMVSNVVPLRL
-300 RAEPGLTYGELTA
+300 GVDPGLTYGELTA
-313 RVAAEMKN
+313 RVAAEMRN
-321 ALRHQRYPEADLARD
+321 AVRHQRYPEADLARD
-336 LGLSAGD
+336 LGLSAGG

-355 GQDFTFGGLHGS
+355 GQDFAFGGLHGT
-367 LHSLAV
+367 LRSLAV

-385 GRPGQRGAIKVVVD
+385 GRPGQRGAIEVVVD

-417 LRLLARLT
+417 LRLLERLT
-425 TGDDAAARPIGHGDL
+425 AGDDAAARPVGHGDL
-440 LVEDERRRVLGGW
+440 LDEDERRRVLGGW
-453 AVGAGATGDAAPAG
+453 SGGTGDVAPTGGSDAEGAPARTSSEG
-467 ESDAGSAPESDPWR
+467 GLESAPEGDPWR

-490 PDAVAVTARGASLT
+490 PDAVAVTAKGASLT
-504 YGELAGRVAR
+504 YGELVGRASR

-539 LVTGVLACLRA
+539 LVTGVLACLRS

-580 TAELAERV
+580 TAELAGRV
-588 PRGPRP
+588 PRGPRH
-594 VLTDGP
+594 VLADGP
-600 WDVADAHARA
+600 WDAAPADARA
-610 HAPAEADVAAPPAAV
+610 HAPAEADAVAPPAAV
-625 HGSVAAYVVFT
+625 PGSAAAYVVFT

-650 SSLAN
+650 SGLAN

-680 DIANLELLAPLVTG
+680 DIANLELLAPLVAG

-708 ARLRRLLLTERVS
+708 ARLRRLLLTEGVS

-733 SAEGAPALGGVR
+733 SAEVAPVLGGVR
-745 VLVGGEALPAP
+745 VLVGGEALPAA
-756 LARELLAS
+756 LARELVAS

-782 AADLSAEDA
+782 AAGLSAEDA

-804 TAVYVLDGAA
+804 TAVYVLDAAA

-839 PGLTAERFVA
+839 PGPTAERFVA

-876 VGRADQQV
+876 AGRADQQV

-929 GTGPVAGEQELAAAL
+929 GTEPVADGHELAAAL
-944 ARSLPAYMVPAAY
+944 ARSLPPYMVPAAF

-970 LDRAALPAPAAALPG
+970 LDRAALPAPAAAVRE

-991 NPVEETLCRLC
+991 NEVEETLGRLC
-1002 ADLLDTPGVSIDDDF
+1002 ADLLDAPDVSIDDDF
-1017 FTLGGDSVSVMRLV
+1017 FALGGDSVSAMRLV
-1031 AAARREGLTL
+1031 AAARREGLTIA
-1041 TLRDVF
+1041 LRDVF
-1047 EHPTVV
+1047 EHPTVA
-1053 DLAARAVPRQDATG
+1053 DLATRAAPREDATG
-1067 GTSSV
+1067 DASPA
-1072 PEPSRAALFAETE
+1072 PEPSPAAPFAEAE

-1092 YPRLS
+1092 YPRLC
-1097 DALPLTSVQ
+1097 DALPLTPVQ

-1116 AQATGDDDYTVQL
+1116 AQAAGDDDYTVQL

-1143 AAWGALLRRHPVLRS
+1143 AAWHALLRRHPVLRS

-1183 DLTEPPT
+1183 DLAQPPT
-1190 DTDAQE
+1190 DTDDRE
-1196 RDRRLRQVAAEERA
+1196 RDRRLRQTAAEERA

-1232 HAVLFTHHHM
+1232 HTVLFTHHHM

-1252 GRELFALYRDEPLP
+1252 GRELFALYHDEPLP
-1266 PVTPPRAYL
+1266 PATPPRAYL

-1302 LVPDATEAAE
+1302 LVPDAAGTAG
-1312 PAQGRHTVDLPART
+1312 PAQGRYTVDLPART
-1326 TDALRELAAAHGL
+1326 TEALRDLAAAHGL

-1369 SRPAEVDGAE
+1369 SRPAEIDGSE

-1395 RPADDLLT
+1395 RPADDLLG

-1415 TVAAHLGLPDITRP
+1415 TAAAHLGLPDITRP

-1440 TFENFPVDPAT
+1440 TFENFPVDPAA

-1461 DPHVHAGT
+1461 GPHVHAGT

-1485 LRFGHRTGVL
+1485 LRFGYRTGAF
-1495 SPETVALVGERLVRL
+1495 SPEDIALVGERLVRL
-1510 LEGLLVDPTRTVG
+1510 LQGPVADPVRTVG
-1523 SVDVLLPEERR
+1523 SVDVLLPGERR
-1534 RMLAEWNDTAV
+1534 QVLTEWNDTAV

-1551 VPGLVAAQTAATPGA
+1551 VPELVAAQTAATPDA

-1640 AERIRLLLDHAAP
+1640 AERIGLLLDDAAP
-1653 ACVLTTRGLAE
+1653 ACVLTTRGFVE
-1664 RFPRLS
+1664 RFPRLG
-1670 GPDTVLLGDHAP
+1670 GPDTVLLGDGTP
-1682 AGDAGAL
+1682 AGDGAAL

-1695 APGSAAYMIFTS
+1695 ASGSAAYMIFTS

-1771 PGGHRDPAYLAAA
+1771 PGGHRDPEYLAA
-1784 VETHRVTT
+1784 VVGTRRVTT

-1805 FLDERA
+1805 ALDEP
-1811 AVAAGAG
+1811 VAAGTG

-1828 LPAELADTCLGLLG
+1828 LTAELADACLGLLG

-1867 TGATVTAGTGTVP
+1867 TDTAAHAGAGTVP

-1960 GRTDHQVK
+1960 GRTDHQIK
-1968 IRGVRVEPAEIE
+1968 IRGVRAEPTEIE
-1980 AALAGHPAVSR
+1980 AALVGHPAVSR
-1991 AAVLVRE
+1991 AAVVVRE

-2006 TAYVVPALHGPE
+2006 TAYVVPALHGR
-2018 TDVSGPERTQAQVQV
+2018 DADASGSERTQVR
-2033 QEWNAVWESV
+2033 EWNAVWESV
-2043 YAPAART
+2043 YAPAAPG
-2050 PSAPGAA
+2050 PSAPSATDEA
-2057 GEHPAGELPAFGD
+2057 PAFGD

-2082 PLPHREMSAWR
+2082 PLPHREMSRWR

-2123 GDTEAYWATDFS
+2123 GDTETYWATDFS
-2135 AEVIGTLR
+2135 AAVVGTLR
-2143 DRLPGHLAGRVT
+2143 DRMPGHLADRVT
-2155 LRHQAADDTEGLP
+2155 LRHQAADDTGGLP

-2189 LDRVV
+2189 LDRVI

-2211 VRDLRSARVFETE
+2211 VRDLRAARVLETE

-2241 RRSTGRALL
+2241 RRSIGRALL

-2263 GRTGPGSPFTAA
+2263 GRTGPGGPFAVA

-2280 RGRYHNELS
+2280 RGGYRNELS

-2303 ADTAPADSH
+2303 ASPADG
-2312 DAGDGTPLDGL
+2312 DAAGDGTDLDGL

-2336 VSGLPDER
+2336 VPGLPDER
-2344 TARQALAVRRLDE
+2344 TARQVLAVRRLDE
-2357 GADPAAAARVLAD
+2357 GAEPARAARLLAD

-2386 AEELGYRVAVAPSV
+2386 AEELGYRVAVAPSAA
-2400 TGPGAVDAVFRR
+2400 GPGAVDAVFRR
-2412 TGTADSPT
+2412 TDASDSPT
-2420 GEVTPDAVAGEVL
+2420 GEVL

-2438 APESVPAPAR
+2438 AAESVPASAR
-2448 RTNEPGLA
+2448 NTNDPGLA
-2456 RRLAVLPAELRAL
+2456 RRIAGLPAELRTL
-2469 AERTLPE
+2469 AERALPE

-2526 AFAQLLGIPH
+2526 AFAQLLGVPH

-2551 LAMRLVGAARRAG
+2551 LAMRLVGAVRRAG
-2564 IGLAVR
+2564 IDLAVR

-2577 VAALASVA
+2577 VAALAPLA
-2585 RAAGDTGATE
+2585 REAGDTDVTGPPQGACE
-2595 PPEAAREEPLPQV
+2595 GPLLPV
-2608 PAAVRERLTAPYPGP
+2608 PAPVRERLTAPYPGP
-2623 TDMPVLPLTPLQEG
+2623 ADMPILPLTPLQEG

-2647 AGADDRART
+2647 APRDGEDARARE
-2656 DDYTVQLSLTLDGP
+2656 DDYTVQLALTLDGP
-2670 LDPARL
+2670 LDPVRL
-2676 RTAWS
+2676 RTAWT

-2706 SGEVEPAWRETDLS
+2706 SGEAAPPWRETDLS
-2720 TTTGPDRETRLAE
+2720 TADGPEREARLAE
-2733 LRTAERRTP
+2733 LRTAERQTP

-2750 LRVALARLAPHRHT
+2750 LRVALARLAPHRYT

-2780 LLLDELLTAYAE
+2780 LLLNELLTAYAE
-2792 PDSLPP
+2792 PDSLSP
-2798 APQFERYLSWLA
+2798 APPQFERYLAWLA

-2831 LVVPVTRNRTDH
+2831 LVAPVTRSRAD
-2843 DTGGTASTPGHEV
+2843 DATGGPAHAPGHGA
-2856 VERLLPTDLTSRLSA
+2856 VERLLSPDLTSRLTA
-2871 HCRRHDLTP
+2871 HCRRHGLTP
-2880 ATLVQGVW
+2880 ATLVQGAW

-2903 DVPNAGRP
+2903 DAPHAGRP

-2955 AHQHLGLPEIQRQ
+2955 AHQHLGLPEILRQ

-2979 VLLTFPLDPTVFR
+2979 VFLNFPLDPDAFR

-3019 ERLHLTLGYHTSA
+3019 ERLHLTLGHHTSA
-3032 YDRAAAEAL
+3032 YDRAAAETL

-3046 RLFEELGD
+3046 RLFEELGE
-3054 GLYRPAGRAGVL
+3054 GLERPAGRAGVL
-3066 TPRERGHLL
+3066 TPRERGHLS
-3075 TAWQGAQDATTAA
+3075 TAWQGAQDGTAA
-3088 GVVTGAI
+3088 AGTVTGVLEERA
-3095 EDRTATA
+3095 ATA
-3102 PDAPVV
+3102 PDAPAV
-3108 LFGNER
+3108 LFGDER
-3114 LTHRDLHARANRL
+3114 LTHRELHTRANRL

-3146 PRSPELV
+3146 PRSPDLV

-3180 MLGDAGPVTV
+3180 MLDDARPVTV
-3190 LTTTEAAASL
+3190 LTTTGAAASL

-3217 RALRALPAGDP
+3217 HALRALPDGDP
-3228 TDDER
+3228 ADDER
-3233 TAPLRPGHPAYVIHT
+3233 TAPLRPDHPAYVIHT

-3263 GVAAYFSFLTSGI
+3263 GVAAYFSYLTSGI

-3283 VVLNLA
+3283 AVLNLA

-3309 VVMVPADEANDARAL
+3309 VVMVPPDEANDARAL
-3324 VRAMRRHRV
+3324 VRAMCRHRV
-3333 TALLSVVP
+3333 TVLLSVVP

-3351 AQLPLGER
+3351 AQLPVGER
-3359 PCPRL
+3359 PSPRS

-3372 TENHLQ
+3372 TESHLQ

-3427 RAYVLDHRLRMV
+3427 RAYVLDHRLRPV

-3450 GPGVTRGYAGRPGPS
+3450 GPGVTRGYAGRPGAS

-3512 VEPGEIEAVLESHE
+3512 VELGEIEAVLESHG
-3526 AVARAVADVRRD
+3526 AVARAVADARRD
-3538 TPGGDLR
+3538 TPEGELR

-3553 TGTGSGP
+3553 TGTGAVAGP
-3560 GTGLGRGSVPAPAEL
+3560 GNAPAPAEL
-3575 RRHAAAALPG
+3575 RRHAAAGLPG

-3612 DPGTAAG
+3612 DPGAADG
-3619 SAADGGR
+3619 CAADGGR

-3640 ARLLGVD
+3640 ARLLGAD
-3647 RTGIDDSFFDL
+3647 RTGIDESFFDL

-3670 HIRTALGADLPVRA
+3670 HIRNTLGADLPVRA
-3684 VFEAPTIA
+3684 VFEAPTVA
-3692 ELAERVAAT
+3692 ELAERVTAA

-3727 LWFLHQFAEGAT
+3727 LWFLHRFAEGAA
-3739 DGYHMRVVLR
+3739 DGYHMRVALR
-3749 LRGPLDIPALRVAL
+3749 LRGPLDLPALRLAL
-3763 ADLTTRHEAL
+3763 ADLTARHEAL
-3773 RTLFPDTDG
+3773 RTVFPDVDG

-3789 DAGAERARPEL
+3789 DADAERARPEP
-3800 EAVRVAEADL
+3800 EVVRVTEADL
-3810 ATELERTVRR
+3810 TTELERTVRR

-3870 SRTRGQAP
+3870 SRTRGRAP

-3893 QRDLLADDGA
+3893 QHDLLADDGT
-3903 DGLTVRQLAHWR
+3903 DGPTGRQLAYWR
-3915 RRLAGLPDRIDL
+3915 QRLADLPDRIDL
-3927 PLDPAPTVS
+3927 PVDPIAAAP
-3936 VSGDTTVVP
+3936 GDTT
-3945 GDPTGAAPGGSYLFH
+3945 GTAPGGSYLFR
-3960 IPAPLHARLAEL
+3960 IPAPLHARLTEL

-4030 DTGGDPDFR
+4030 DTSGDPDFR

-4051 AFAHQDVPFERL
+4051 AYAHQDVPFDRL
-4063 VDHLGVTRSLDR
+4063 VDHLGVPRSLDR

-4097 GLTAELIRVGAATAR
+4097 GLTAEPIRVGAATAR
-4112 FDLSFNMAE
+4112 FDLSFNAAE

-4131 IDGRVEYRADRFTP
+4131 IDCRVEYRADRFTP
-4145 ATVRL
+4145 ETVRL

-4162 ADDPDLTV
+4162 AGDPDLTV
-4170 SRAATTAADERRRVL
+4170 SRAATTADDERRRVL
-4185 TDWNDTAMDVP
+4185 TDWNDTAMHVP

-4239 LRAVGA
+4239 LRALGA
-4245 RPESRV
+4245 RPERRV

-4294 DPVCVVTTE
+4294 DPVCVVTAQET
-4303 EARGLL
+4303 RGLL
-4309 PSAVRAPVLSLD
+4309 PSAVRAPVLPLD
-4321 GTPGPQD
+4321 GPPGPQD
-4328 ASGPAAGFAAPH
+4328 VRGPSAGFAAPH
-4340 RDSTAYVIHTS
+4340 PDSAAYVIHTS

-4360 TVPHR
+4360 AVPHR

-4377 YGLQSDDRVLHKAS
+4377 YGLRSDDRVLHKAS
-4391 AGFDVSVWELFWPVL
+4391 TGFDVSVWELFWPVL

-4413 AEPEAHRDPA
+4413 AGPEAHRDPA

-4444 RAFLEQ
+4444 RAFLDQ
-4450 PGAAGCTGLRR
+4450 PAAVGCTGLRR

-4474 RRFHEVLGAS
+4474 RRFHDVLGVS

-4513 PPLGHPVANTR
+4513 PPLGRPVANTR
-4524 LYVLDAALAPVPP
+4524 LYVLDAALEPVPP

-4546 GAQLARGYAGRPGA
+4546 GAQLARGYLGRPGA

-4575 RMYRSGDLARWTENG
+4575 RMYRSGDLARWTGNG

-4601 VKIGGVRVEP
+4601 VKVGGVRVEP

-4621 EGVSAAV
+4621 EGVSTAAV
-4628 VVAHG
+4628 VPHD
-4633 APSGGRRLVGYV
+4633 APFGGRRLVGYV
-4645 VPERGRTLDGGQVRR
+4645 VPERGRTLDGAQVRR

-4665 LPDHLVPA
+4665 LPEYLVPA
-4673 EIMVLDAL
+4673 EIVVLDAL

-4692 ALPVPDPTGTTDGG
+4692 ALPVPDPAGTADGG
-4706 SAPRT
+4706 RTPRT
-4711 PAEETLCRIFAE
+4711 PAEEILCRIFAE
-4723 LLGVGAGSVGTDEGF
+4723 LLGVGAGSVGRDDGF

-4774 ELARVSRRAD
+4774 ELARISGRAD
-4784 DRPAVRAE
+4784 DRPDVRAE

-4821 VLLRVPGGLGE
+4821 VLLQVPAGLGE

-4851 RLTRTAGGLVWA
+4851 RLTRTAGGLVW
-4863 LEVGERG
+4863 
-4870 SVDAARCVRRVS
+4870 
-4882 LADADADADA
+4882 
-4892 GVVGEARAAVAR
+4892 
-4904 LAPESGVMVQV
+4904 
-4915 VWFDAGAEVS
+4915 
-4925 GRLLVVV
+4925 
-4932 HHLAVDG
+4932 
-4939 VSWRVLLP
+4939 
-4947 DLRQAWESVA
+4947 
-4957 AGEPV
+4957 
-4962 ELDPVGTSF
+4962 
-4971 RRWAALLGERAQDP
+4971 
-4985 ALLEELPYWTETF
+4985 
-4998 ASPEP
+4998 
-5003 LLGSRPLNPV
+5003 
-5013 QDTVGTARRLTVTLP
+5013 
-5028 GTHTAPLLS
+5028 
-5037 SVPAAFH
+5037 
-5044 GGVDDVLLGAL
+5044 
-5055 AFAVRQ
+5055 
-5061 WREARGVD
+5061 
-5069 ADGGVLV
+5069 
-5076 DLEGHGRD
+5076 
-5084 TDRPDVDLSRT
+5084 
-5095 VGWFT
+5095 
-5100 RVHPVRL
+5100 
-5107 DVTGDDPADAVK
+5107 
-5119 RVKEQLRD
+5119 
-5127 VPGDGVGYG
+5127 
-5136 LLRHLNARTAPVL
+5136 
-5149 AALAEPQI
+5149 
-5157 GFNYLGRTP
+5157 
-5166 ASPTPSG
+5166 
-5173 ADWSPVPQPG
+5173 
-5183 GPVADPVTPLAHA
+5183 
-5196 LDINAVTADGA
+5196 
-5207 DGPVLSATFS
+5207 
-5217 WAGGLLD
+5217 
-5224 EAEVRELA
+5224 
-5232 ERWLRALEALAG
+5232 
-5244 TDAGAGGHTPSD
+5244 
-5256 FPLVPALTQ
+5256 
-5265 EQVEALEAAYPGL
+5265 
-5278 EDVLPLSPL
+5278 
-5287 QDGFLFHAHY
+5287 
-5297 DHEGTDVYTAQLVLD
+5297 
-5312 LAGPLDAPVLREAW
+5312 
-5326 TALLRRHANLRA
+5326 
-5338 GFVHDVTGAPVQVVV
+5338 
-5353 RDPGLPWRT
+5353 
-5362 VDLTGVPATERT
+5362 
-5374 VLRDRVAEEERSAR
+5374 
-5388 FDLSRPPLLRIAL
+5388 
-5401 VKHDEE
+5401 
-5407 HHSLVL
+5407 
-5413 TPHHI
+5413 
-5418 LLDGWSMPVLLR
+5418 
-5430 EMFALYAARGSTAGL
+5430 
-5445 PAVTPYGDYLAWLAD
+5445 
-5460 QDREAARAAWTAELA
+5460 
-5475 GLEEPTLLAPG
+5475 
-5486 AAGASTAEP
+5486 
-5495 GHVTLDLPA
+5495 
-5504 DTVAALHRLAREAD
+5504 
-5518 LTVNTLVQG
+5518 
-5527 AWAVLLSRMTGRDD
+5527 
-5541 VVFGATVAGR
+5541 
-5551 PPEVAGVESMVGLF
+5551 
-5565 INTLPVRVALDPRA
+5565 
-5579 TVRQTLTGLQ
+5579 
-5589 AGQSSLMTH
+5589 
-5598 QHLGLSEVTRLSG
+5598 
-5611 HPVLFDTLVVFENYP
+5611 
-5626 VDRESL
+5626 
-5632 APREDAPGPRLTGV
+5632 
-5646 RGRDA
+5646 
-5651 THYPLSLI
+5651 
-5659 VTQGLREAEGSPDSP
+5659 
-5674 GGALT
+5674 
-5679 LRLGY
+5679 
-5684 QPAHVDH
+5684 
-5691 AAVTGLAERLGLLL
+5691 
-5705 REFATEP
+5705 
-5712 GRRLAAVDGL
+5712 
-5722 RDEERE
+5722 
-5728 LVLTR
+5728 
-5733 WNDTAVP
+5733 
-5740 LAPATLPE
+5740 
-5748 LFAAQAAR
+5748 
-5756 TPDAPAVVHGTQR
+5756 
-5769 LTYDELAARARALA
+5769 
-5783 DRLRRAGAGPE
+5783 
-5794 TRVAVAVPRS
+5794 
-5804 ADLVTA
+5804 
-5810 LLAVLATGAAYVPVD
+5810 
-5825 PGLPA
+5825 
-5830 ERITLL
+5830 
-5836 LDDTGPVVLLVTEA
+5836 
-5850 VAARSPLPA
+5850 
-5859 GDTPVLVL
+5859 
-5867 DADSGDRTRPSATD
+5867 
-5881 TAPDPRNPA
+5881 
-5890 YVIHTSGS
+5890 
-5898 TGRPK
+5898 
-5903 GVAVSHEAV
+5903 
-5912 VNRLLWM
+5912 
-5919 QDAYG
+5919 
-5924 LTAGD
+5924 
-5929 RVLHKTPTGFD
+5929 
-5940 VSVWELFWPL
+5940 
-5950 VTGAALVVARPD
+5950 
-5962 GHRDPAYLAELI
+5962 
-5974 RAEHVTTAHF
+5974 
-5984 VPSMLDAFLD
+5984 
-5994 EPAAAG
+5994 
-6000 CTGLRR
+6000 
-6006 VVCSGEELPA
+6006 
-6016 DLAARFHAVLPEVSL
+6016 
-6031 HNLYGPTE
+6031 
-6039 AAVDVTHWDC
+6039 
-6049 EPDAPGPVPI
+6049 
-6059 GRPVWNTRV
+6059 
-6068 YVLDAALRPVPPG
+6068 
-6081 ATGELY
+6081 
-6087 LAGVQLARGYHG
+6087 
-6099 RPALTAERF
+6099 
-6108 VADPFDP
+6108 
-6115 SGADGTG
+6115 
-6122 GRMYR
+6122 
-6127 TGDLARRRADG
+6127 
-6138 ALEYLGR
+6138 
-6145 ADHQVKVRGVRI
+6145 
-6157 EPGEV
+6157 
-6162 EAVLRAHPGVARAA
+6162 
-6176 VVVRAAGRDGTRLV
+6176 
-6190 AYAVPAV
+6190 
-6197 AGPAPASVDPALL
+6197 
-6210 RQYVAERLP
+6210 
-6219 EYMVPAAVG
+6219 
-6228 TLPDL
+6228 
-6233 PLTVNGKLDRKALPE
+6233 
-6248 PPFTASGGGRP
+6248 
-6259 PRDAE
+6259 
-6264 ERLLCA
+6264 
-6270 LFAEVLGVDRVGPED
+6270 
-6285 SFFELGGHSLLAVR
+6285 
-6299 LLGRIR
+6299 
-6305 SATGAGAAL
+6305 
-6314 GVRSLLDAPT
+6314 
-6324 PEALAR
+6324 
-6330 LLRSGG
+6330 
-6336 GRGARAEEATRAL
+6336 
-6349 EVLLPLRAT
+6349 
-6358 GTRPPLFCV
+6358 
-6367 HPWAGLS
+6367 
-6374 WPYAGLLHSLGEDR
+6374 
-6388 PLYGLQARGLAR
+6388 
-6400 AEEPPTSVG
+6400 
-6409 EMAEDYLARV
+6409 
-6419 REVQPEGPYHL
+6419 
-6430 LGWSFGG
+6430 
-6437 LVAHEMAVRL
+6437 
-6447 REAGEEV
+6447 
-6454 ALLALLDA
+6454 
-6462 YPPDATAAAEPA
+6462 
-6474 GTDAPPSQDRT
+6474 
-6485 DGDVLARLLRFLG
+6485 
-6498 HEAPGSPDGGPV
+6498 
-6510 DAEAAREVLRREGA
+6510 
-6524 PLTDIPPRT
+6524 
-6533 LRAWPGIAARHA
+6533 
-6545 RLQREFAPRH
+6545 
-6555 FDGDILL
+6555 
-6562 FTAEPAAGT
+6562 
-6571 DAPSPASWTPYVGGR
+6571 
-6586 LDPHP
+6586 
-6591 VACGHHDM
+6591 
-6599 TLPGPLTEIGRAV
+6599 
-6612 AERLAGTDRPHT
+6612 
-6624 P
+6624 

>member
-49 AEATRRFLDE
+49 AEVTRRFLDE
-59 ADGFRVRVGEHEG
+59 ADGFRVRIGEHEG

-78 EPAGAWEQLFVDLS
+78 EPAGAWEQLFVDVS

-104 MKADMARPRLPGHPP
+104 MKADMARPRLLGHPP
-119 NLTSAVLRVAG
+119 NLTSAVIRVAG

-142 ISDGFGAGIAVRRVA
+142 ISDGFGAGIAVRRAA

-165 GRDAAEGALRPVRE
+165 GRDPAESALRPLRE
-179 LLAEQ
+179 LLDEQ

-191 DFRADRE
+191 DFRADRA
-198 YWRERMAGRPAP
+198 YWLERMAGRPAP

-216 AAPPSAPA
+216 AAPPSAPVR
-224 HRRTSW
+224 RRTSW

-250 PAAFVAAVTAY
+250 PAAFVAGVTAY

-282 SVAETA
+282 SVAEAA

-300 RAEPGLTYGELTA
+300 RVDPGLTYGELTA

-336 LGLSAGD
+336 LGLSAGG
-343 RLYGPVVNVMPF
+343 RLYGPLVNVMPF
-355 GQDFTFGGLHGS
+355 GQDFTFGGLRGT
-367 LHSLAV
+367 LRSLAV

-385 GRPGQRGAIKVVVD
+385 GRPGQRDAIEVVVD

-417 LRLLARLT
+417 LRLLERLT
-425 TGDDAAARPIGHGDL
+425 AGDDAAARPIGHGDL
-440 LVEDERRRVLGGW
+440 LDEDERRRVLGGW
-453 AVGAGATGDAAPAG
+453 SGGAGAAGKVVPAG
-467 ESDAGSAPESDPWR
+467 ESDAESDPWR

-490 PDAVAVTARGASLT
+490 PDAVAVTARGTSLT
-504 YGELAGRVAR
+504 YGELVGRAAR

-558 LSHPAERLE
+558 LSHPVERLE

-580 TAELAERV
+580 TAELDGRV
-588 PRGPRP
+588 PRGPRR

-600 WDVADAHARA
+600 CDVAPADARTRAQTHIHA
-610 HAPAEADVAAPPAAV
+610 HAPAEAGVAVPPATV
-625 HGSVAAYVVFT
+625 HGSAAAYVIFT

-655 LLLDMAGRAGLGGGD
+655 LLLDMAGRAVLGGGD

-680 DIANLELLAPLVTG
+680 DIANLELLAPLVAG
-694 AAVVVAGPDETRDP
+694 AAVVVAGPDERRDP
-708 ARLRRLLLTERVS
+708 ARLRRLLLTEGVS

-733 SAEGAPALGGVR
+733 SAEVAPVLGGVR
-745 VLVGGEALPAP
+745 VLVGGEALPTA

-863 DLVRWTRD
+863 DLVRWTPD

-893 GEIEAVLARQ
+893 GEIEAVLERQ

-929 GTGPVAGEQELAAAL
+929 GTEPVAGERELAAAL
-944 ARSLPAYMVPAAY
+944 ARSLPPYMVPAAF

-970 LDRAALPAPAAALPG
+970 LDRAALPTPAAAVPG

-1002 ADLLDTPGVSIDDDF
+1002 AGLLDTPGVSVDDDF
-1017 FTLGGDSVSVMRLV
+1017 FALGGDSVSAMRLV
-1031 AAARREGLTL
+1031 AAARREGLAIA
-1041 TLRDVF
+1041 LRDVF
-1047 EHPTVV
+1047 EHPTVA
-1053 DLAARAVPRQDATG
+1053 DLAARALPREDATG
-1067 GTSSV
+1067 DASPV
-1072 PEPSRAALFAETE
+1072 PESSDAALFAEAE

-1097 DALPLTSVQ
+1097 DALPLTPVQ

-1116 AQATGDDDYTVQL
+1116 AQAAGDDDYTVQL

-1143 AAWGALLRRHPVLRS
+1143 AAWHALVRRHPVLRS

-1174 DVELPWRDV
+1174 DVEPPWRDV
-1183 DLTEPPT
+1183 DLTQPPT
-1190 DTDAQE
+1190 DTDDRE

-1252 GRELFALYRDEPLP
+1252 GRELFALYHDEPLP

-1302 LVPDATEAAE
+1302 LVPDAAQAAE
-1312 PAQGRHTVDLPART
+1312 PAQGRYTVDLPART
-1326 TDALRELAAAHGL
+1326 TDTLRDLAAAHGL

-1369 SRPAEVDGAE
+1369 SRPAEIDGAE

-1395 RPADDLLT
+1395 RPADDLLD

-1415 TVAAHLGLPDITRP
+1415 TAAAHLGLPDITRP

-1440 TFENFPVDPAT
+1440 TFENFPVDPAA

-1475 LVVPEAAGLS
+1475 LVVPETAGLS
-1485 LRFGHRTGVL
+1485 LRFGYRTGVF
-1495 SPETVALVGERLVRL
+1495 SPEDIALVGERLVRL
-1510 LEGLLVDPTRTVG
+1510 LQGPVADPTRTVG
-1523 SVDVLLPEERR
+1523 AVDVLLPEERR
-1534 RMLAEWNDTAV
+1534 QVLAEWNDTAV

-1551 VPGLVAAQTAATPGA
+1551 VPELVAARAAATPDA

-1640 AERIRLLLDHAAP
+1640 AERIGLLLDDAAP
-1653 ACVLTTRGLAE
+1653 ACVLTTRGLVE

-1670 GPDTVLLGDHAP
+1670 GPDTVLLGDGAP
-1682 AGDAGAL
+1682 AGDGGAL

-1771 PGGHRDPAYLAAA
+1771 PGGHRDPQYLAAA

-1805 FLDERA
+1805 VLDEPA
-1811 AVAAGAG
+1811 AAAAGAG

-1828 LPAELADTCLGLLG
+1828 LEAELADTCLGLLG

-1855 IDVTRWRCVPAG
+1855 IDVTRWSCLPAG
-1867 TGATVTAGTGTVP
+1867 TGTTPPAGTGTVP

-1899 VAPGVAGELYLA
+1899 AAPGVAGELYLA

-1968 IRGVRVEPAEIE
+1968 IRGVRAEPAEIE

-1991 AAVLVRE
+1991 AAVIVRE

-2006 TAYVVPALHGPE
+2006 TAYVVPALHGRD
-2018 TDVSGPERTQAQVQV
+2018 TDVSGSERVRAQV

-2043 YAPAART
+2043 YAPAAQT
-2050 PSAPGAA
+2050 PSAPGAT
-2057 GEHPAGELPAFGD
+2057 GEPPAFGD

-2082 PLPHREMSAWR
+2082 PLPHREMSRWR

-2123 GDTEAYWATDFS
+2123 GDTETYWATDFS
-2135 AEVIGTLR
+2135 AAVIGTLR

-2189 LDRVV
+2189 LDRVIH
-2194 RAVVPLLAPGG
+2194 AVTPLLAPGG
-2205 RVFVGD
+2205 RIFVGD
-2211 VRDLRSARVFETE
+2211 VRDLRAARVFETE

-2241 RRSTGRALL
+2241 RRSIGRALL

-2263 GRTGPGSPFTAA
+2263 GRTGPGGPFTAA

-2280 RGRYHNELS
+2280 RGGYRNELS

-2303 ADTAPADSH
+2303 VAASPADGH
-2312 DAGDGTPLDGL
+2312 DAGDGTDLDGL
-2323 RHTLSTARPARLR
+2323 RRILSTARPARLR

-2344 TARQALAVRRLDE
+2344 TARQVLAARRLDE
-2357 GADPAAAARVLAD
+2357 GAEPARAARVLAD

-2386 AEELGYRVAVAPSV
+2386 AGELGYRVAVAPSV

-2412 TGTADSPT
+2412 TDTPDSPT
-2420 GEVTPDAVAGEVL
+2420 GEVL
-2433 CAYRP
+2433 CAYR
-2438 APESVPAPAR
+2438 AATESVPARAR
-2448 RTNEPGLA
+2448 HTNEPGLA
-2456 RRLAVLPAELRAL
+2456 RRLAVLPAELRTL

-2491 TANGKLD
+2491 TTNGKLD

-2526 AFAQLLGIPH
+2526 AFAQLLGLPH

-2585 RAAGDTGATE
+2585 REAEDTGVTE
-2595 PPEAAREEPLPQV
+2595 VPEAAHEEPLPPV
-2608 PAAVRERLTAPYPGP
+2608 PAPVRERLTAPYPGP
-2623 TDMPVLPLTPLQEG
+2623 ADMPILPLTPLQEG

-2647 AGADDRART
+2647 AGEAGEAGRARV
-2656 DDYTVQLSLTLDGP
+2656 DDYTVQLSLTLEGP

-2676 RTAWS
+2676 RTAWA

-2706 SGEVEPAWRETDLS
+2706 SGEVEPPWRETDLS
-2720 TTTGPDRETRLAE
+2720 TADGPERESRLAE
-2733 LRTAERRTP
+2733 LRAAERRTP

-2780 LLLDELLTAYAE
+2780 LLLNELLTAYAE

-2810 RQDKDAARQAWR
+2810 RQDKDAARRAWR

-2831 LVVPVTRNRTDH
+2831 LVVPVTGSRTDH
-2843 DTGGTASTPGHEV
+2843 DDTGSTAYAPGHEV
-2856 VERLLPTDLTSRLSA
+2856 VERLLPPDLTSRLTA

-2880 ATLVQGVW
+2880 ATLVQGAW

-2903 DVPNAGRP
+2903 DAPNAGRP

-2979 VLLTFPLDPTVFR
+2979 VFLNFPLDPAVFR

-3054 GLYRPAGRAGVL
+3054 GLDRPAGRAGVL

-3075 TAWQGAQDATTAA
+3075 TAWQGAQDGTTAD
-3088 GVVTGAI
+3088 GTVTGVL
-3095 EDRTATA
+3095 EDRAATA
-3102 PDAPVV
+3102 PDAPAV
-3108 LFGNER
+3108 LFGDER
-3114 LTHRDLHARANRL
+3114 LTHRALHARANRL
-3127 ARLLIARGAGPERT
+3127 ARLLVTRGAGPERT

-3146 PRSPELV
+3146 PRSPDLV

-3190 LTTTEAAASL
+3190 LTTTGAAASL

-3208 VRLDDPDTG
+3208 VRLDAPDTG
-3217 RALRALPAGDP
+3217 RALRALPDGDL

-3248 SGSTGRPKAVVVPHR
+3248 SGSTGRPKAVVVPHE
-3263 GVAAYFSFLTSGI
+3263 GVAAYFSYLTSGT

-3303 LAAGGR
+3303 LAVGGR
-3309 VVMVPADEANDARAL
+3309 VVMVPPDEANDARAL

-3351 AQLPLGER
+3351 AQLPAGER
-3359 PCPRL
+3359 PSPRL

-3372 TENHLQ
+3372 TESHLR

-3402 FQAVG
+3402 FQAVD
-3407 EPGAR
+3407 EPGAL

-3512 VEPGEIEAVLESHE
+3512 VELGEVEAFLESHE

-3538 TPGGDLR
+3538 TPEGDLR

-3553 TGTGSGP
+3553 TGAGTV
-3560 GTGLGRGSVPAPAEL
+3560 TGLESVPAPAEL
-3575 RRHAAAALPG
+3575 RRHAAAGLPG

-3612 DPGTAAG
+3612 DPGAADG

-3640 ARLLGVD
+3640 ARLLGVG
-3647 RTGIDDSFFDL
+3647 RIGIDDSFFDL

-3670 HIRTALGADLPVRA
+3670 HLRNALGADLPVRA

-3692 ELAERVAAT
+3692 ELAERVAAA

-3711 AGTRPDDIPL
+3711 AGPRPDDVPL

-3727 LWFLHQFAEGAT
+3727 LWFLHRFAEGAT

-3749 LRGPLDIPALRVAL
+3749 LRGPLDLPALRAAL
-3763 ADLTTRHEAL
+3763 ADLTARHEVL
-3773 RTLFPDTDG
+3773 RTVFPDVDG

-3789 DAGAERARPEL
+3789 DAGSERARPEP

-3810 ATELERTVRR
+3810 TAELERTVRR

-3870 SRTRGQAP
+3870 SRTRGRAP

-3893 QRDLLADDGA
+3893 QHDLLADDGA
-3903 DGLTVRQLAHWR
+3903 DGVTGRQLAYWR
-3915 RRLAGLPDRIDL
+3915 QRLADLPDRIDL
-3927 PLDPAPTVS
+3927 PVDPTTGAP
-3936 VSGDTTVVP
+3936 GDTTTVAP
-3945 GDPTGAAPGGSYLFH
+3945 GDSTGTAPGGSYLFR

-3996 AGTDIPLGTAV
+3996 SGTDIPLGTAV

-4030 DTGGDPDFR
+4030 DTSGDPDFR

-4051 AFAHQDVPFERL
+4051 AYAHQDVPFERL

-4097 GLTAELIRVGAATAR
+4097 GLTAEPIRVGAATAR

-4170 SRAATTAADERRRVL
+4170 SRAATTADDERRRVL

-4239 LRAVGA
+4239 LRALGA
-4245 RPESRV
+4245 GPERRV
-4251 AVLVPRSTGLPVAL
+4251 AVLVPRSAGLPVAL

-4280 DLPAG
+4280 DLPAQ

-4303 EARGLL
+4303 ETRGLL
-4309 PSAVRAPVLSLD
+4309 PSAVRAPALPLD
-4321 GTPGPQD
+4321 GPPGPRDD
-4328 ASGPAAGFAAPH
+4328 ASGPAPGFAAPH

-4360 TVPHR
+4360 AVPHR

-4377 YGLQSDDRVLHKAS
+4377 YGLRSDDRVLHKAS

-4444 RAFLEQ
+4444 RAFLDQ
-4450 PGAAGCTGLRR
+4450 PAAAGCTGLRR

-4469 PADLV
+4469 PAGLV
-4474 RRFHEVLGAS
+4474 RRFHDVLGAS
-4484 GVALFNQY
+4484 GAALFNQY
-4492 GPTEATIDV
+4492 GPTEATVDV

-4513 PPLGHPVANTR
+4513 PPLGRPVANTR
-4524 LYVLDAALAPVPP
+4524 LYVLDAALEPVPP

-4546 GAQLARGYAGRPGA
+4546 GAQLARGYLDRPGA

-4621 EGVSAAV
+4621 EGVGAAV

-4665 LPDHLVPA
+4665 LPEYLVPA

-4692 ALPVPDPTGTTDGG
+4692 ALPVPDPTGTADGG
-4706 SAPRT
+4706 RAPRT
-4711 PAEETLCRIFAE
+4711 PAEETLRGIFAE
-4723 LLGVGAGSVGTDEGF
+4723 LLGVDAGSVGTDDGF

-4774 ELARVSRRAD
+4774 GLARVSGRAD

-4808 RERRGPVDAFHQS
+4808 RERHGPVDAFHQS
-4821 VLLRVPGGLGE
+4821 VLLQVPAGLGE
-4832 ERLTA
+4832 ERLTT
-4837 AVQALLDHHDALRL
+4837 AVRALLDHHDALRL

-4870 SVDAARCVRRVS
+4870 SVDAAACVRRTS
-4882 LADADADADA
+4882 LADADVAE
-4892 GVVGEARAAVAR
+4892 EARAAVAR

-4915 VWFDAGAEVS
+4915 VWFDAGAEAP
-4925 GRLLVVV
+4925 GRL
-4932 HHLAVDG
+4932 
-4939 VSWRVLLP
+4939 
-4947 DLRQAWESVA
+4947 
-4957 AGEPV
+4957 
-4962 ELDPVGTSF
+4962 
-4971 RRWAALLGERAQDP
+4971 
-4985 ALLEELPYWTETF
+4985 
-4998 ASPEP
+4998 
-5003 LLGSRPLNPV
+5003 
-5013 QDTVGTARRLTVTLP
+5013 
-5028 GTHTAPLLS
+5028 
-5037 SVPAAFH
+5037 
-5044 GGVDDVLLGAL
+5044 
-5055 AFAVRQ
+5055 
-5061 WREARGVD
+5061 
-5069 ADGGVLV
+5069 
-5076 DLEGHGRD
+5076 
-5084 TDRPDVDLSRT
+5084 
-5095 VGWFT
+5095 
-5100 RVHPVRL
+5100 
-5107 DVTGDDPADAVK
+5107 
-5119 RVKEQLRD
+5119 
-5127 VPGDGVGYG
+5127 
-5136 LLRHLNARTAPVL
+5136 
-5149 AALAEPQI
+5149 
-5157 GFNYLGRTP
+5157 
-5166 ASPTPSG
+5166 
-5173 ADWSPVPQPG
+5173 
-5183 GPVADPVTPLAHA
+5183 
-5196 LDINAVTADGA
+5196 
-5207 DGPVLSATFS
+5207 
-5217 WAGGLLD
+5217 
-5224 EAEVRELA
+5224 
-5232 ERWLRALEALAG
+5232 
-5244 TDAGAGGHTPSD
+5244 
-5256 FPLVPALTQ
+5256 
-5265 EQVEALEAAYPGL
+5265 
-5278 EDVLPLSPL
+5278 
-5287 QDGFLFHAHY
+5287 
-5297 DHEGTDVYTAQLVLD
+5297 
-5312 LAGPLDAPVLREAW
+5312 
-5326 TALLRRHANLRA
+5326 
-5338 GFVHDVTGAPVQVVV
+5338 
-5353 RDPGLPWRT
+5353 
-5362 VDLTGVPATERT
+5362 
-5374 VLRDRVAEEERSAR
+5374 
-5388 FDLSRPPLLRIAL
+5388 
-5401 VKHDEE
+5401 
-5407 HHSLVL
+5407 
-5413 TPHHI
+5413 
-5418 LLDGWSMPVLLR
+5418 
-5430 EMFALYAARGSTAGL
+5430 
-5445 PAVTPYGDYLAWLAD
+5445 
-5460 QDREAARAAWTAELA
+5460 
-5475 GLEEPTLLAPG
+5475 
-5486 AAGASTAEP
+5486 
-5495 GHVTLDLPA
+5495 
-5504 DTVAALHRLAREAD
+5504 
-5518 LTVNTLVQG
+5518 
-5527 AWAVLLSRMTGRDD
+5527 
-5541 VVFGATVAGR
+5541 
-5551 PPEVAGVESMVGLF
+5551 
-5565 INTLPVRVALDPRA
+5565 
-5579 TVRQTLTGLQ
+5579 
-5589 AGQSSLMTH
+5589 
-5598 QHLGLSEVTRLSG
+5598 
-5611 HPVLFDTLVVFENYP
+5611 
-5626 VDRESL
+5626 
-5632 APREDAPGPRLTGV
+5632 
-5646 RGRDA
+5646 
-5651 THYPLSLI
+5651 
-5659 VTQGLREAEGSPDSP
+5659 
-5674 GGALT
+5674 
-5679 LRLGY
+5679 
-5684 QPAHVDH
+5684 
-5691 AAVTGLAERLGLLL
+5691 
-5705 REFATEP
+5705 
-5712 GRRLAAVDGL
+5712 
-5722 RDEERE
+5722 
-5728 LVLTR
+5728 
-5733 WNDTAVP
+5733 
-5740 LAPATLPE
+5740 
-5748 LFAAQAAR
+5748 
-5756 TPDAPAVVHGTQR
+5756 
-5769 LTYDELAARARALA
+5769 
-5783 DRLRRAGAGPE
+5783 
-5794 TRVAVAVPRS
+5794 
-5804 ADLVTA
+5804 
-5810 LLAVLATGAAYVPVD
+5810 
-5825 PGLPA
+5825 
-5830 ERITLL
+5830 
-5836 LDDTGPVVLLVTEA
+5836 
-5850 VAARSPLPA
+5850 
-5859 GDTPVLVL
+5859 
-5867 DADSGDRTRPSATD
+5867 
-5881 TAPDPRNPA
+5881 
-5890 YVIHTSGS
+5890 
-5898 TGRPK
+5898 
-5903 GVAVSHEAV
+5903 
-5912 VNRLLWM
+5912 
-5919 QDAYG
+5919 
-5924 LTAGD
+5924 
-5929 RVLHKTPTGFD
+5929 
-5940 VSVWELFWPL
+5940 
-5950 VTGAALVVARPD
+5950 
-5962 GHRDPAYLAELI
+5962 
-5974 RAEHVTTAHF
+5974 
-5984 VPSMLDAFLD
+5984 
-5994 EPAAAG
+5994 
-6000 CTGLRR
+6000 
-6006 VVCSGEELPA
+6006 
-6016 DLAARFHAVLPEVSL
+6016 
-6031 HNLYGPTE
+6031 
-6039 AAVDVTHWDC
+6039 
-6049 EPDAPGPVPI
+6049 
-6059 GRPVWNTRV
+6059 
-6068 YVLDAALRPVPPG
+6068 
-6081 ATGELY
+6081 
-6087 LAGVQLARGYHG
+6087 
-6099 RPALTAERF
+6099 
-6108 VADPFDP
+6108 
-6115 SGADGTG
+6115 
-6122 GRMYR
+6122 
-6127 TGDLARRRADG
+6127 
-6138 ALEYLGR
+6138 
-6145 ADHQVKVRGVRI
+6145 
-6157 EPGEV
+6157 
-6162 EAVLRAHPGVARAA
+6162 
-6176 VVVRAAGRDGTRLV
+6176 
-6190 AYAVPAV
+6190 
-6197 AGPAPASVDPALL
+6197 
-6210 RQYVAERLP
+6210 
-6219 EYMVPAAVG
+6219 
-6228 TLPDL
+6228 
-6233 PLTVNGKLDRKALPE
+6233 
-6248 PPFTASGGGRP
+6248 
-6259 PRDAE
+6259 
-6264 ERLLCA
+6264 
-6270 LFAEVLGVDRVGPED
+6270 
-6285 SFFELGGHSLLAVR
+6285 
-6299 LLGRIR
+6299 
-6305 SATGAGAAL
+6305 
-6314 GVRSLLDAPT
+6314 
-6324 PEALAR
+6324 
-6330 LLRSGG
+6330 
-6336 GRGARAEEATRAL
+6336 
-6349 EVLLPLRAT
+6349 
-6358 GTRPPLFCV
+6358 
-6367 HPWAGLS
+6367 
-6374 WPYAGLLHSLGEDR
+6374 
-6388 PLYGLQARGLAR
+6388 
-6400 AEEPPTSVG
+6400 
-6409 EMAEDYLARV
+6409 
-6419 REVQPEGPYHL
+6419 
-6430 LGWSFGG
+6430 
-6437 LVAHEMAVRL
+6437 
-6447 REAGEEV
+6447 
-6454 ALLALLDA
+6454 
-6462 YPPDATAAAEPA
+6462 
-6474 GTDAPPSQDRT
+6474 
-6485 DGDVLARLLRFLG
+6485 
-6498 HEAPGSPDGGPV
+6498 
-6510 DAEAAREVLRREGA
+6510 
-6524 PLTDIPPRT
+6524 
-6533 LRAWPGIAARHA
+6533 
-6545 RLQREFAPRH
+6545 
-6555 FDGDILL
+6555 
-6562 FTAEPAAGT
+6562 
-6571 DAPSPASWTPYVGGR
+6571 
-6586 LDPHP
+6586 
-6591 VACGHHDM
+6591 
-6599 TLPGPLTEIGRAV
+6599 
-6612 AERLAGTDRPHT
+6612 
-6624 P
+6624 

>member
-16 SGIWF
+16 SGVWF

-27 ESRAYNLGIYVDIA
+27 ESRAYNLGVYVDIT

-59 ADGFRVRVGEHEG
+59 ADGFRVRIGEHEG

-78 EPAGAWEQLFVDLS
+78 EPAGAWEQLFVDVS

-104 MKADMARPRLPGHPP
+104 MRADMERPRLLGHPP
-119 NLTSAVLRVAG
+119 NLTSAVIRVAG
-130 QRHWWYSGIHHL
+130 QRHWWYAGLHHL
-142 ISDGFGAGIAVRRVA
+142 ISDGFGAGIAVRRAA
-157 ALYTALSE
+157 ALYTALRE
-165 GRDAAEGALRPVRE
+165 GREPVGGALRPVRE

-191 DFRADRE
+191 DFRADRA
-198 YWRERMAGRPAP
+198 YWLERMAGRPAP
-210 AGLVER
+210 AGLVDW
-216 AAPPSAPA
+216 AAPPSAPV

-230 LSPETESGMRKVA
+230 LGPGIESGLRKVA
-243 RSGRSSW
+243 RSRRSSW
-250 PAAFVAAVTAY
+250 PAAFVAGVTAY

-267 ADDLVLGFPVTARVG
+267 VDDLVLGFPVTARVG
-282 SVAETA
+282 SVAQTA

-300 RAEPGLTYGELTA
+300 SVDPGLTYGELTA

-321 ALRHQRYPEADLARD
+321 AVRHQRYPEADLTRD
-336 LGLSAGD
+336 LGLSAGG
-343 RLYGPVVNVMPF
+343 RLYGPLVNVMPF
-355 GQDFTFGGLHGS
+355 GQDFTFAGLHGS
-367 LHSLAV
+367 LHHLAV

-385 GRPGQRGAIKVVVD
+385 GRPGQRGAVEVAVD
-399 GNPELYSAGELAG
+399 GNPALYSAGELAG

-417 LRLLARLT
+417 LRLLERLT
-425 TGDDAAARPIGHGDL
+425 AGEDAAARPIGHGDL
-440 LVEDERRRVLGGW
+440 LDEDERRRLLGGW
-453 AVGAGATGDAAPAG
+453 SGGSGTAGDGAPAG
-467 ESDAGSAPESDPWR
+467 ESDTEGAPGNAPERTSAGEPGGAPESDPWR

-504 YGELAGRVAR
+504 YAELVGRVAR

-539 LVTGVLACLRA
+539 LVAGVLACLRS

-588 PRGPRP
+588 PRGPRR
-594 VLTDGP
+594 VLTDGAR
-600 WDVADAHARA
+600 DVAPADAPTPA
-610 HAPAEADVAAPPAAV
+610 HAPVHAPGRARVPAPADARAEADVTAPPAAV
-625 HGSVAAYVVFT
+625 HGSAAAYVIFT

-650 SSLAN
+650 SGLAN
-655 LLLDMAGRAGLGGGD
+655 LLLDMAGRTGLGAGD

-680 DIANLELLAPLVTG
+680 DIANLELLAPLVAG

-708 ARLRRLLLTERVS
+708 ARLRRLLLTEGVS
-721 VMQATPSLWQAV
+721 VIQATPSLWQAV
-733 SAEGAPALGGVR
+733 SAEVAPALGGVR
-745 VLVGGEALPAP
+745 VLVGGEALPAA

-782 AADLSAEDA
+782 AADLSAEDT

-863 DLVRWTRD
+863 DLVRWTPD

-893 GEIEAVLARQ
+893 GEIEAVLERQ

-929 GTGPVAGEQELAAAL
+929 RTEQVAGAEELAAAL
-944 ARSLPAYMVPAAY
+944 ARSLPPYMVPAAF
-957 VTLPELPLTANGK
+957 VPLPELPLTANGK
-970 LDRAALPAPAAALPG
+970 LDRAALPAPAAAVPG

-991 NPVEETLCRLC
+991 NAVEETLCRLR
-1002 ADLLDTPGVSIDDDF
+1002 ADLLGTPGASIDDDF
-1017 FTLGGDSVSVMRLV
+1017 FALGGDSVSAMRLV

-1041 TLRDVF
+1041 ALRDVF
-1047 EHPTVV
+1047 EHPTVA
-1053 DLAARAVPRQDATG
+1053 DLATRALPREDATG
-1067 GTSSV
+1067 DASSV
-1072 PEPSRAALFAETE
+1072 PEPSDAALFAEAE
-1085 LRRLRAR
+1085 LGRLRAR

-1097 DALPLTSVQ
+1097 DALPLTPVQ

-1116 AQATGDDDYTVQL
+1116 AQAAGDDDYTVQL

-1143 AAWGALLRRHPVLRS
+1143 AAWHALVRRHPVLRS

-1174 DVELPWRDV
+1174 DVEPPWRDV
-1183 DLTEPPT
+1183 DLAHPPT
-1190 DTDAQE
+1190 DTGERE

-1252 GRELFALYRDEPLP
+1252 GRELFALYHDEPLP

-1287 AEWSAALDGLDAPTL
+1287 AEWSAALDGLDAPTV
-1302 LVPDATEAAE
+1302 LVPDAAQAAE
-1312 PAQGRHTVDLPART
+1312 PAQGRYTVDLPAGT
-1326 TDALRELAAAHGL
+1326 TDALRDLAAAHGL

-1369 SRPAEVDGAE
+1369 SRPAEIDGAE

-1395 RPADDLLT
+1395 RPADDLLG
-1403 VLRGMQRRQSRL
+1403 VLRGMQHRQSRRAG
-1415 TVAAHLGLPDITRP
+1415 AAHLGLPDITRP

-1440 TFENFPVDPAT
+1440 TFENFPVDPAA

-1469 HYALTL
+1469 HYPLTL
-1475 LVVPEAAGLS
+1475 LVVPETTGLS
-1485 LRFGHRTGVL
+1485 LRFGYRTGVF
-1495 SPETVALVGERLVRL
+1495 SPEDIALIGERLVRL
-1510 LEGLLVDPTRTVG
+1510 LQGPVADPDRTVG
-1523 SVDVLLPEERR
+1523 TVDVLLPEERR
-1534 RMLAEWNDTAV
+1534 QVLAEWNDTAV

-1551 VPGLVAAQTAATPGA
+1551 VPELVAARAAVTPDA

-1572 DGGDGT
+1572 DGADGT
-1578 EELTYAEF
+1578 EELTYAGF

-1640 AERIRLLLDHAAP
+1640 AERIGLLLDDAAP
-1653 ACVLTTRGLAE
+1653 ACVLTTPGLVE
-1664 RFPRLS
+1664 RFPRLG
-1670 GPDTVLLGDHAP
+1670 GPDTILLGDDAP
-1682 AGDAGAL
+1682 AGDGGAL

-1719 HEAIANRVLGMQRE
+1719 HEALANRVLGMQRE

-1753 VWELLWPLTTGAT
+1753 VWELLWPLTTGAA

-1771 PGGHRDPAYLAAA
+1771 PGGHRDPQYLAAA

-1792 VHFVPSMLRVFLD
+1792 VHFVPSMLRMFLD
-1805 FLDERA
+1805 VLDEPA
-1811 AVAAGAG
+1811 AAATGAG

-1855 IDVTRWRCVPAG
+1855 IDVTRWSCLPAG
-1867 TGATVTAGTGTVP
+1867 AGTTVPVGAGATVP
-1880 IGGPVDNTR
+1880 IGRPVDNTR

-1949 RWRGDGTLEYL
+1949 RWRRDGTLEYL

-1968 IRGVRVEPAEIE
+1968 IRGVRAEPAEIE

-1991 AAVLVRE
+1991 AAVIVRE

-2006 TAYVVPALHGPE
+2006 TAYVVPAVHGRD
-2018 TDVSGPERTQAQVQV
+2018 TDGPGAEQAQAQV

-2050 PSAPGAA
+2050 PSAPDAAAELRA
-2057 GEHPAGELPAFGD
+2057 GEPPAFGD

-2082 PLPHREMSAWR
+2082 PLPHREMSRWR

-2123 GDTEAYWATDFS
+2123 GDTETYWATDFS

-2143 DRLPGHLAGRVT
+2143 DRLPGRLAGRVT
-2155 LRHQAADDTEGLP
+2155 LRHREADDTEGLP

-2189 LDRVV
+2189 LDRVI
-2194 RAVVPLLAPGG
+2194 RAVAPLLAPGG
-2205 RVFVGD
+2205 RIFVGD
-2211 VRDLRSARVFETE
+2211 VRDLRAARVFETE
-2224 KHLVRLPPGRH
+2224 KHLVRLPAGRH

-2241 RRSTGRALL
+2241 RRSIGRALL

-2263 GRTGPGSPFTAA
+2263 GRTGPDSPFTAA

-2280 RGRYHNELS
+2280 RGGYRNELS

-2295 VLHTAPAA
+2295 VLHTDPAA
-2303 ADTAPADSH
+2303 VAAEAEPPADSH
-2312 DAGDGTPLDGL
+2312 DAGEGTDLDGL
-2323 RHTLSTARPARLR
+2323 RHILSTARPARLR
-2336 VSGLPDER
+2336 VCGLPDER
-2344 TARQALAVRRLDE
+2344 TARQVLAARRLDE
-2357 GADPAAAARVLAD
+2357 GTEPARAARVLAD

-2386 AEELGYRVAVAPSV
+2386 AGELGYRVAVAPSV

-2412 TGTADSPT
+2412 TDTPDSPT
-2420 GEVTPDAVAGEVL
+2420 GEVAPDAVTGQPATTDAAVTGDVL
-2433 CAYRP
+2433 CAYQP
-2438 APESVPAPAR
+2438 ATESLPAPAR

-2456 RRLAVLPAELRAL
+2456 RRLAVLPAELRTL

-2526 AFAQLLGIPH
+2526 AFAQLLGLPH
-2536 VGIDDSFFALGGDSV
+2536 VGIDDSFFGLGGDSV

-2585 RAAGDTGATE
+2585 REAGATGVTE
-2595 PPEAAREEPLPQV
+2595 APEATGEEPLPPL
-2608 PAAVRERLTAPYPGP
+2608 PAPVRERLAAPYPGP
-2623 TDMPVLPLTPLQEG
+2623 ADMPVLPLTPLQEG

-2647 AGADDRART
+2647 AAQAGEAGEDGRARV
-2656 DDYTVQLSLTLDGP
+2656 DDYTVQLSLTLEGP

-2676 RTAWS
+2676 RTAWT

-2706 SGEVEPAWRETDLS
+2706 TGEAEPPWRETDLS
-2720 TTTGPDRETRLAE
+2720 TTDGPEREARLAG
-2733 LRTAERRTP
+2733 LRTAERQTP

-2780 LLLDELLTAYAE
+2780 LLLNELLTAYAE

-2831 LVVPVTRNRTDH
+2831 LVVPVTGSRTGHD
-2843 DTGGTASTPGHEV
+2843 DTGGTASAPGHEV
-2856 VERLLPTDLTSRLSA
+2856 VERLLPPDLTSRLTA

-2903 DVPNAGRP
+2903 DAPNAGRP

-2979 VLLTFPLDPTVFR
+2979 VFLNVPLDPAVFR
-2992 PADGIRVSAVDGG
+2992 PADGVRVSAVDGA
-3005 VATSYPLRLLATPG
+3005 VATNYPLRLLAAPG
-3019 ERLHLTLGYHTSA
+3019 ERMHLTLGYHTSV
-3032 YDRAAAEAL
+3032 YGRAAADAL

-3054 GLYRPAGRAGVL
+3054 GLDRPAGRAGVL
-3066 TPRERGHLL
+3066 TPRERGRLL
-3075 TAWQGAQDATTAA
+3075 TAWQGAQDGTTAA
-3088 GVVTGAI
+3088 GTVTGVL
-3095 EDRTATA
+3095 EDRAATA
-3102 PDAPVV
+3102 PDAPAVV
-3108 LFGNER
+3108 FGDER
-3114 LTHRDLHARANRL
+3114 LTHRALHARANRL
-3127 ARLLIARGAGPERT
+3127 ARLLVARGAGPERT

-3146 PRSPELV
+3146 PRSPDLV

-3174 ADRIAY
+3174 ADRIAH

-3190 LTTTEAAASL
+3190 LTTTEAAVSL

-3217 RALRALPAGDP
+3217 RALRALPDGDP

-3248 SGSTGRPKAVVVPHR
+3248 SGSTGRPKAVVVPHE
-3263 GVAAYFSFLTSGI
+3263 GVAAYFSYLTSGV

-3309 VVMVPADEANDARAL
+3309 VVMVPPHEANDARAL
-3324 VRAMRRHRV
+3324 VRAMHRHRV

-3341 SLLAALNEEA
+3341 SLLAALNAEA
-3351 AQLPLGER
+3351 AQLPAGGR
-3359 PCPRL
+3359 PSPRL

-3372 TENHLQ
+3372 TEGHLR

-3402 FQAVG
+3402 FQAVD
-3407 EPGAR
+3407 EPGAP

-3512 VEPGEIEAVLESHE
+3512 VELGEVEAFLESHG

-3538 TPGGDLR
+3538 TPDGDLR

-3553 TGTGSGP
+3553 TGTGTGA
-3560 GTGLGRGSVPAPAEL
+3560 GTGTVTGPESVPAPAEL
-3575 RRHAAAALPG
+3575 RRHAAAGLPG

-3612 DPGTAAG
+3612 GPGAADG

-3640 ARLLGVD
+3640 ARLLGAG
-3647 RTGIDDSFFDL
+3647 RIGIDDSFFEL

-3670 HIRTALGADLPVRA
+3670 RIRDALGADLPVRA
-3684 VFEAPTIA
+3684 VFEAPTVA
-3692 ELAERVAAT
+3692 ELAERVTAA
-3701 AGAPPRPRPA
+3701 AGTPSRPRPT
-3711 AGTRPDDIPL
+3711 AGPRPDEIPL

-3727 LWFLHQFAEGAT
+3727 LWFLHQLAEGAT
-3739 DGYHMRVVLR
+3739 DGYVMRVVLR
-3749 LRGPLDIPALRVAL
+3749 LRGPLDLPALRAAL
-3763 ADLTTRHEAL
+3763 ADLTARHEAL
-3773 RTLFPDTDG
+3773 RTVFPDTDG

-3789 DAGAERARPEL
+3789 DAGAEQTRPEPV
-3800 EAVRVAEADL
+3800 AVRVAEADL
-3810 ATELERTVRR
+3810 TGELERTVGR
-3820 PFDLAAEIPL
+3820 PFDLATEIPL
-3830 RAALFELGED
+3830 RAALFELGEG

-3893 QRDLLADDGA
+3893 QHDLLADDGA
-3903 DGLTVRQLAHWR
+3903 DGVTGRQLAHWR
-3915 RRLAGLPDRIDL
+3915 QRLADLPDRIDL
-3927 PLDPAPTVS
+3927 PVDPTAAASGVPSTGAPDATSLVA
-3936 VSGDTTVVP
+3936 P
-3945 GDPTGAAPGGSYLFH
+3945 GDSAGTAPGGSYLFR

-3996 AGTDIPLGTAV
+3996 SGTDIPLGTAV

-4030 DTGGDPDFR
+4030 DTSGDPDFH

-4051 AFAHQDVPFERL
+4051 AYAHQDVPFERL
-4063 VDHLGVTRSLDR
+4063 VDDLDVTRSLDR

-4097 GLTAELIRVGAATAR
+4097 GLTTELIRVGAATAR

-4121 HRTPEGAPDG
+4121 HRTAEGAPDG
-4131 IDGRVEYRADRFTP
+4131 IAGRVEYRADRFTP
-4145 ATVRL
+4145 AAVRL

-4170 SRAATTAADERRRVL
+4170 SRAATTSADERRRVL

-4212 HAEAVVCGADRLT
+4212 HADAVVCGADRLT
-4225 YAQLDTRVDALARR
+4225 YVQLDTRVDALARR

-4245 RPESRV
+4245 GPERRV

-4280 DLPAG
+4280 GLPAE

-4294 DPVCVVTTE
+4294 DPVCVVTTR

-4309 PSAVRAPVLSLD
+4309 PSAVRAPVLLLD

-4328 ASGPAAGFAAPH
+4328 DASGPAAGFTAPH
-4340 RDSTAYVIHTS
+4340 HDSTAYVIHTS

-4360 TVPHR
+4360 AVPHR
-4365 AVVNRLWGMQEQ
+4365 AVVNRLRGMQEQ
-4377 YGLQSDDRVLHKAS
+4377 YGLRSDDRVLHKAS

-4444 RAFLEQ
+4444 RAFLDQ
-4450 PGAAGCTGLRR
+4450 PAAAGCTGLRR

-4474 RRFHEVLGAS
+4474 RRFHDVLGAS

-4513 PPLGHPVANTR
+4513 PPLGRPVANTR
-4524 LYVLDAALAPVPP
+4524 LYVLDAALEPVPP

-4546 GAQLARGYAGRPGA
+4546 GAQLARGYLGRPGA

-4601 VKIGGVRVEP
+4601 VKVGGVRVEP
-4611 GEAAAALGEQ
+4611 GEAAAALGEH

-4628 VVAHG
+4628 VVAHE

-4665 LPDHLVPA
+4665 LPEYLVPA
-4673 EIMVLDAL
+4673 EIMVLDAF

-4692 ALPVPDPTGTTDGG
+4692 ALPRPDATGTADGG
-4706 SAPRT
+4706 RAPRT
-4711 PAEETLCRIFAE
+4711 PAEEILRGIFAE
-4723 LLGVGAGSVGTDEGF
+4723 LLGIDAASVGADDGF

-4774 ELARVSRRAD
+4774 ALARVGGRAD
-4784 DRPAVRAE
+4784 DRPAARAE

-4821 VLLRVPGGLGE
+4821 VLLRVPAGLGE
-4832 ERLTA
+4832 GRLRA

-4870 SVDAARCVRRVS
+4870 SVDAAGSVRRVP
-4882 LADADADADA
+4882 LADA
-4892 GVVGEARAAVAR
+4892 VVAEEARAAVAR

-4915 VWFDAGAEVS
+4915 VWFDAGAEAS

-4957 AGEPV
+4957 AGGPV
-4962 ELDPVGTSF
+4962 RLDPVGTSF
-4971 RRWAALLGERAQDP
+4971 RRWAGLLGERAQDP
-4985 ALLEELPYWTETF
+4985 ALLEELPYWTDTF
-4998 ASPEP
+4998 AAPEP
-5003 LLGSRPLNPV
+5003 PLGSRPLNPV
-5013 QDTVGTARRLTVTLP
+5013 QDTVGTARQLTVTLP
-5028 GTHTAPLLS
+5028 GAHTAPLLS
-5037 SVPAAFH
+5037 SVPAALH
-5044 GGVDDVLLGAL
+5044 GGVNDVLLGAL
-5055 AFAVRQ
+5055 ALAVRQ

-5084 TDRPDVDLSRT
+5084 SDRPDVDLSRT

-5107 DVTGDDPADAVK
+5107 DATGDDPVDAAK
-5119 RVKEQLRD
+5119 QVKEQLGR
-5127 VPGDGVGYG
+5127 VPGQGFGHG
-5136 LLRHLNARTAPVL
+5136 LLRYLNPQTAPL
-5149 AALAEPQI
+5149 LTHCARPQI
-5157 GFNYLGRTP
+5157 GFNYLGRTTTSLDSQ
-5166 ASPTPSG
+5166 APSG
-5173 ADWSPVPQPG
+5173 SGGADGSADWT
-5183 GPVADPVTPLAHA
+5183 VADDAHGLGAGTDPATPLLHA
-5196 LDINAVTADGA
+5196 LDVNAVAVDGA

-5232 ERWLRALEALAG
+5232 ERWLRALETLAG

-5256 FPLVPALTQ
+5256 FPLVPSLTQ

-5287 QDGFLFHAHY
+5287 QQGLLFHAVY
-5297 DHEGTDVYTAQLVLD
+5297 DGGESDVYTPQLCLD
-5312 LAGPLDAPVLREAW
+5312 LEGPLDADALKAAC
-5326 TALLRRHANLRA
+5326 TALLARHANLRA
-5338 GFVHDVTGAPVQVVV
+5338 AFVHDITDTPVQVIA
-5353 RDPGLPWRT
+5353 RDPRLPWLT
-5362 VDLTGVPATERT
+5362 ADLSALPETAQAAES
-5374 VLRDRVAEEERSAR
+5374 DRIADAELAER
-5388 FDLSRPPLLRIAL
+5388 FDPARPPLLRAAL
-5401 VKHDEE
+5401 LRLGDER
-5407 HHSLVL
+5407 HRLVL
-5413 TPHHI
+5413 THHHL
-5418 LLDGWSMPVLLR
+5418 LLDGWSVPVLARDL
-5430 EMFALYAARGSTAGL
+5430 FALYAAGG
-5445 PAVTPYGDYLAWLAD
+5445 PAVTLPRVAPYGDYLRWLAA
-5460 QDREAARAAWTAELA
+5460 QDRDDAHAAWARALD
-5475 GLEEPTLLAPG
+5475 GVDEPTLVAPAASDRPAPAARPGRVHPELPEGLA
-5486 AAGASTAEP
+5486 TRL
-5495 GHVTLDLPA
+5495 VTW
-5504 DTVAALHRLAREAD
+5504 ARSRG
-5518 LTVNTLVQG
+5518 LTVNTVLQG
-5527 AWAVLLSRMTGRDD
+5527 AWALLLSRLTGRDD
-5541 VVFGATVAGR
+5541 VVFGTTVSGR
-5551 PPEVAGVESMVGLF
+5551 PPEVPGIETMAGLF
-5565 INTLPVRVALDPRA
+5565 INTLPVRARLDQDR
-5579 TVRQTLTGLQ
+5579 TLEELLRGLQ
-5589 AGQSSLMTH
+5589 DEQAGLMAH
-5598 QHLGLSEVTRLSG
+5598 QYLGLSDIQSLAGLPR
-5611 HPVLFDTLVVFENYP
+5611 LFDSAMVYENYP
-5626 VDRESL
+5626 VDEKATALTGTSLTLTRAETREAAHYRL
-5632 APREDAPGPRLTGV
+5632 MLIAAPREQGVSLRIEYAPAAFGDEEARVLADRFVRVLRAFVDAPHRPAGTVDVLSQEERHRVLADWNDV
-5646 RGRDA
+5646 DA
-5651 THYPLSLI
+5651 DTA
-5659 VTQGLREAEGSPDSP
+5659 REAASVVE
-5674 GGALT
+5674 A
-5679 LRLGY
+5679 
-5684 QPAHVDH
+5684 
-5691 AAVTGLAERLGLLL
+5691 
-5705 REFATEP
+5705 
-5712 GRRLAAVDGL
+5712 
-5722 RDEERE
+5722 
-5728 LVLTR
+5728 
-5733 WNDTAVP
+5733 
-5740 LAPATLPE
+5740 
-5748 LFAAQAAR
+5748 FAAQVAR
-5756 TPDAPAVVHGTQR
+5756 TPEAVAVRWDGGVR
-5769 LTYDELAARARALA
+5769 TYRELDERA
-5783 DRLRRAGAGPE
+5783 DRLATRLVSLGAGPE
-5794 TRVAVAVPRS
+5794 DRVALLMERS
-5804 ADLVTA
+5804 PETVTA
-5810 LLAVLATGAAYVPVD
+5810 ILGVLKAGAAYVPLAPDLPRTRLDEMLRQTGASVVVTD
-5825 PGLPA
+5825 ETHRGTAPGLLPRA
-5830 ERITLL
+5830 AHFLAVT
-5836 LDDTGPVVLLVTEA
+5836 DDDPRHDHPRHDDPRHDDPRQDPVVV
-5850 VAARSPLPA
+5850 P
-5859 GDTPVLVL
+5859 PVV
-5867 DADSGDRTRPSATD
+5867 RPH
-5881 TAPDPRNPA
+5881 PDHAA
-5890 YVIHTSGS
+5890 YVMFTSGS
-5898 TGRPK
+5898 TGEPK
-5903 GVAVSHEAV
+5903 GVTATHRGVVSLATDRHWTRTATERPVRTLLHSPYGFDPSTCELWTPLLNGGEVVVAPPGEPDVAAIARAVREHEV
-5912 VNRLLWM
+5912 TLLL
-5919 QDAYG
+5919 
-5924 LTAGD
+5924 LTAGLFRVVAEED
-5929 RVLHKTPTGFD
+5929 PGCLAGVREVMVGGDVVTAATVRRVLEHCPDT
-5940 VSVWELFWPL
+5940 V
-5950 VTGAALVVARPD
+5950 VT
-5962 GHRDPAYLAELI
+5962 
-5974 RAEHVTTAHF
+5974 
-5984 VPSMLDAFLD
+5984 DA
-5994 EPAAAG
+5994 
-6000 CTGLRR
+6000 
-6006 VVCSGEELPA
+6006 
-6016 DLAARFHAVLPEVSL
+6016 
-6031 HNLYGPTE
+6031 YGPTE
-6039 AAVDVTHWDC
+6039 ITVYATAHTMADRRSVPST
-6049 EPDAPGPVPI
+6049 VPI
-6059 GRPVWNTRV
+6059 GRARDGMRA
-6068 YVLDAALRPVPPG
+6068 YVLDGRLRPVPPG
-6081 ATGELY
+6081 APGELY
-6087 LAGVQLARGYHG
+6087 IAGDALARGYLNWF
-6099 RPALTAERF
+6099 AQTAERF
-6108 VADPFDP
+6108 VADPFGP
-6115 SGADGTG
+6115 AGT
-6122 GRMYR
+6122 RMYR
-6127 TGDLARRRADG
+6127 TGDLVRWTPDG
-6138 ALEYLGR
+6138 VLEFLGR
-6145 ADHQVKVRGVRI
+6145 ADHQVKIRGFRI
-6157 EPGEV
+6157 ELGEIEAALGEQDDVADSVVLVHRAPTGAKHLAGYVVPEPGRTLDTDR
-6162 EAVLRAHPGVARAA
+6162 LRA
-6176 VVVRAAGRDGTRLV
+6176 LI
-6190 AYAVPAV
+6190 
-6197 AGPAPASVDPALL
+6197 
-6210 RQYVAERLP
+6210 AERLP
-6219 EYMVPAAVG
+6219 EYALPS
-6228 TLPDL
+6228 TLQVLDAL
-6233 PLTVNGKLDRKALPE
+6233 PLTRHGKLDRTALPVPHPQGAGNGRE
-6248 PPFTASGGGRP
+6248 PRTER
-6259 PRDAE
+6259 

-6270 LFAEVLGVDRVGPED
+6270 LFAEVLGVERVGAD
-6285 SFFELGGHSLLAVR
+6285 DGFFALGG
-6299 LLGRIR
+6299 
-6305 SATGAGAAL
+6305 
-6314 GVRSLLDAPT
+6314 
-6324 PEALAR
+6324 
-6330 LLRSGG
+6330 
-6336 GRGARAEEATRAL
+6336 
-6349 EVLLPLRAT
+6349 
-6358 GTRPPLFCV
+6358 
-6367 HPWAGLS
+6367 
-6374 WPYAGLLHSLGEDR
+6374 
-6388 PLYGLQARGLAR
+6388 
-6400 AEEPPTSVG
+6400 
-6409 EMAEDYLARV
+6409 
-6419 REVQPEGPYHL
+6419 
-6430 LGWSFGG
+6430 
-6437 LVAHEMAVRL
+6437 
-6447 REAGEEV
+6447 
-6454 ALLALLDA
+6454 
-6462 YPPDATAAAEPA
+6462 
-6474 GTDAPPSQDRT
+6474 
-6485 DGDVLARLLRFLG
+6485 
-6498 HEAPGSPDGGPV
+6498 
-6510 DAEAAREVLRREGA
+6510 
-6524 PLTDIPPRT
+6524 
-6533 LRAWPGIAARHA
+6533 
-6545 RLQREFAPRH
+6545 
-6555 FDGDILL
+6555 
-6562 FTAEPAAGT
+6562 
-6571 DAPSPASWTPYVGGR
+6571 
-6586 LDPHP
+6586 
-6591 VACGHHDM
+6591 
-6599 TLPGPLTEIGRAV
+6599 
-6612 AERLAGTDRPHT
+6612 
-6624 P
+6624 